1 MKCQNCNSEILEDA
15 KFCTTCGT
23 PVAVVSA
30 GPVCPKCNAPLLE
43 DAKFCTTCGAAVE
56 SAAAEAPQ
64 APDGQA
70 AGGGELATVKQKI
83 FWNIQKGEVACRVN
97 EAEFIRYDSAQGL
110 IVNDGTTAYI
120 KANGKVLAEI
130 HGGIY
135 DFVDPDELKRVLES
149 RTGGA
154 AGLMAGSG
162 RFLINALLGRRVK
175 DRFDD
180 KDAPERQRS
189 LDAVIESMKRHEAFS
204 LLLKLDKS
212 FSLVFGSG
220 TAEDM
225 AEFRPMSVRT
235 KLLDLQVGLRVIF
248 RIADFDRFAEYFLT
262 DEPVATTRRIA
273 EKLQPVMQNAVQAV
287 MQDRQVEGTSIPAE
301 VAEAI
306 AAKIAASNDQFYGL
320 ALERVAEVVASN
332 EDLERLR
339 SLSRELYLSEQ
350 ELDYLRRTNDFRNRL
365 AAETNSQAIADARS
379 DMQLYEGLQQVN
391 KDRLLADDELD
402 KFYTVLSREKRIRDA
417 RSEDEVEAAMADIE
431 KTGLLREEDVDNL
444 RIDVAERRYSRGE
457 AIKLMQLRDQ
467 IEFEK
472 VRTAGEG
479 QIAVEQMRQGLEL
492 QELTLAHRKR
502 EDEYSDERRARER
515 ELQRAD
521 RQSEMELDNAEMD
534 AQIERL
540 RKVKELNREDKK
552 MDLDHE
558 REMER
563 LKQEALDKKARMT
576 AEQLMA
582 VAAGENLDSQAA
594 VKFAE
599 SFSAGKNAEQVQ
611 QAADARIADSQ
622 RHEDRMLEMMREMK
636 DMATTMTGHIV
647 QNKDAERD
655 RYRERMERQEDRVD
669 KTQDSALE
677 YATRNNQ
684 QAAAKPQAQA
694 PQSVGRV
701 CPDCGTVAVQGVRF
715 CANCGRDLK

>member
-1 MKCQNCNSEILEDA
+1 MKCQNCNSELLEGA

-23 PVAVVSA
+23 PVAAQPA
-30 GPVCPKCNAPLLE
+30 GGVCGKCGARLLPGS
-43 DAKFCTTCGAAVE
+43 KFCTTCGAPAAAAPE
-56 SAAAEAPQ
+56 SAPAPEAQAAE
-64 APDGQA
+64 
-70 AGGGELATVKQKI
+70 GGELAAVKQKI

-97 EAEFIRYDSAQGL
+97 ESEFVSYDSAQGL

-135 DFVDPDELKRVLES
+135 DFVDPDELERILES
-149 RTGGA
+149 RRGGA
-154 AGLMAGSG
+154 AGALAGGG

-175 DRFDD
+175 DKFDKSGD
-180 KDAPERQRS
+180 PERQRS

-204 LLLKLDKS
+204 LTLKLDKS

-220 TAEDM
+220 TAEEM
-225 AEFRPMSVRT
+225 AEFKPMTVRT
-235 KLLDLQVGLRVIF
+235 KLLDLQMGLRAIF
-248 RIADFDRFAEYFLT
+248 RISDFDRFAEYFLT
-262 DEPVATTRRIA
+262 DERVATTLKIA
-273 EKLQPVMQNAVQAV
+273 GKLQPTIQNAVQAV
-287 MQDRQVEGTSIPAE
+287 MQDREVEGTSIPADVVE
-301 VAEAI
+301 LI
-306 AAKIAASNDQFYGL
+306 TAKIVAAGDQFYGL
-320 ALERVAEVVASN
+320 TLERVAEVAASN

-350 ELDYLRRTNDFRNRL
+350 ELDFLRRTNDFRNRL
-365 AAETNSQAIADARS
+365 ATETNGQAIADARS
-379 DMQLYEGLQQVN
+379 DLQLYQGLQEVN

-417 RSEDEVEAAMADIE
+417 QSEDEVEAALSDIE
-431 KTGLLREEDVDNL
+431 KTGLLREEDVENL
-444 RIDVAERRYSRGE
+444 RIDIAERRYQRGQV
-457 AIKLMQLRDQ
+457 IKLMQLKDE

-479 QIAVEQMRQGLEL
+479 QIAVETMRQGLEL
-492 QELTLAHRKR
+492 QELTLAHRRR
-502 EDEYSDERRARER
+502 EDEYFDDRRAKER
-515 ELQRAD
+515 EQMRAD
-521 RQSEMELDNAEMD
+521 REAELELDDAEMN

-540 RKVKELNREDKK
+540 RKVKEINREDKK

-599 SFSAGKNAEQVQ
+599 SFSAGKNVEQVQ
-611 QAADARIADSQ
+611 QAAEARIADSQ

-636 DMATTMTGHIV
+636 EMATTMTGHIV
-647 QNKDAERD
+647 QNKDEERD
-655 RYRERMERQEDRVD
+655 RYRERMERQEERMD
-669 KTQDSALE
+669 KTQDSAIE

-684 QAAAKPQAQA
+684 QAAPKPQPQA

-701 CPDCGTVAVQGVRF
+701 CPDCGTVAAQGVRF
-715 CANCGRDLK
+715 CAHCGRDLK

>member
-1 MKCQNCNSEILEDA
+1 MKCQNCNSELLEGA

-23 PVAVVSA
+23 PVAAQPA
-30 GPVCPKCNAPLLE
+30 GGVCGKCGARLLPG
-43 DAKFCTTCGAAVE
+43 AKFCTTCGAPAAAAPE
-56 SAAAEAPQ
+56 SAPAPEAQAAE
-64 APDGQA
+64 
-70 AGGGELATVKQKI
+70 GGELAAVKQKI

-97 EAEFIRYDSAQGL
+97 ESEFVSYDSAQGL

-135 DFVDPDELKRVLES
+135 DFVDPDELERILES
-149 RTGGA
+149 RRGGA
-154 AGLMAGSG
+154 AGALAGGG

-175 DRFDD
+175 DKFDKSGD
-180 KDAPERQRS
+180 PERQRS

-204 LLLKLDKS
+204 LTLKLDKS

-220 TAEDM
+220 TAEEM
-225 AEFRPMSVRT
+225 AEFKPMTVRT
-235 KLLDLQVGLRVIF
+235 KLLDLQMGLRAIF
-248 RIADFDRFAEYFLT
+248 RISDFDRFAEYFLT
-262 DEPVATTRRIA
+262 DERVATTLKIA
-273 EKLQPVMQNAVQAV
+273 GKLQPTIQNAVQAV
-287 MQDRQVEGTSIPAE
+287 MQDREVEGTSIPADVVE
-301 VAEAI
+301 LI
-306 AAKIAASNDQFYGL
+306 TAKIVAAGDQFYGL
-320 ALERVAEVVASN
+320 TLERVAEVAASN

-350 ELDYLRRTNDFRNRL
+350 ELDFLRRTNDFRNRL
-365 AAETNSQAIADARS
+365 ATETNGQAIADARS
-379 DMQLYEGLQQVN
+379 DLQLYQGLQEVN

-417 RSEDEVEAAMADIE
+417 QSEEEVEAALSDIE
-431 KTGLLREEDVDNL
+431 KTGLLREEDVENL
-444 RIDVAERRYSRGE
+444 RIDIAERRYQRGQV
-457 AIKLMQLRDQ
+457 IKLMQLKDE

-479 QIAVEQMRQGLEL
+479 QIAVETMRQGLEL
-492 QELTLAHRKR
+492 QELTLAHRRR
-502 EDEYSDERRARER
+502 EDEYSDDRRAKER
-515 ELQRAD
+515 EQMRAD
-521 RQSEMELDNAEMD
+521 RETELELDDAEMN

-540 RKVKELNREDKK
+540 RKVKEINREDKK

-599 SFSAGKNAEQVQ
+599 SFSAGKNVEQVQ
-611 QAADARIADSQ
+611 QAAEARIADSQ

-636 DMATTMTGHIV
+636 EMATTMTGHIV
-647 QNKDAERD
+647 QNKDEERD
-655 RYRERMERQEDRVD
+655 RYRERMERQEERVD

-677 YATRNNQ
+677 YASRNNQ
-684 QAAAKPQAQA
+684 QAAPKPQPQA

-701 CPDCGTVAVQGVRF
+701 CPDCGTVVAQGVRF
-715 CANCGRDLK
+715 CAHCGRDLK

>member
-1 MKCQNCNSEILEDA
+1 MKCQNCNSELLEGA

-23 PVAVVSA
+23 PVAAQPA
-30 GPVCPKCNAPLLE
+30 GGVCGKCGARLLPG
-43 DAKFCTTCGAAVE
+43 AKFCTTCGAPAAAAPE
-56 SAAAEAPQ
+56 SAPAPEAQAAE
-64 APDGQA
+64 
-70 AGGGELATVKQKI
+70 GGELAAVKQKI

-97 EAEFIRYDSAQGL
+97 ESEFVSYDSAQGL

-135 DFVDPDELKRVLES
+135 DFVDPDELERILES
-149 RTGGA
+149 RRGGA
-154 AGLMAGSG
+154 AGALAGGG

-175 DRFDD
+175 DKFDKSGD
-180 KDAPERQRS
+180 PERQRS

-204 LLLKLDKS
+204 LTLKLDKS

-220 TAEDM
+220 TAEEI
-225 AEFRPMSVRT
+225 AEFKPMTVRT
-235 KLLDLQVGLRVIF
+235 KLLDLQMGLRAIF
-248 RIADFDRFAEYFLT
+248 RISDFDRFADYFLT
-262 DEPVATTRRIA
+262 DERVATTLKIA
-273 EKLQPVMQNAVQAV
+273 GKLQPTIQNAVQAV
-287 MQDRQVEGTSIPAE
+287 MQDREVEGTSIPADVVE
-301 VAEAI
+301 LI
-306 AAKIAASNDQFYGL
+306 TAKIVAAGDQFYGL
-320 ALERVAEVVASN
+320 TLERVAEVAASN

-350 ELDYLRRTNDFRNRL
+350 ELDFLRRTNDFRNRL
-365 AAETNSQAIADARS
+365 ATETNGQAIADARS
-379 DMQLYEGLQQVN
+379 DLQLYQGLQEVN

-417 RSEDEVEAAMADIE
+417 QSEDEVEAALSDIE
-431 KTGLLREEDVDNL
+431 KTGLLREEDVENL
-444 RIDVAERRYSRGE
+444 RIDIAERRYQRGQV
-457 AIKLMQLRDQ
+457 IKLMQLKDE

-479 QIAVEQMRQGLEL
+479 QIAVETMRQGLEL
-492 QELTLAHRKR
+492 QELTLAHRRR
-502 EDEYSDERRARER
+502 EDEYSDDRRAKER
-515 ELQRAD
+515 EQMRAD
-521 RQSEMELDNAEMD
+521 REAELELDDAEMN

-540 RKVKELNREDKK
+540 RKVKEINREDKK

-599 SFSAGKNAEQVQ
+599 SFSAGKNVEQVQ
-611 QAADARIADSQ
+611 QAAEARIADSQ
-622 RHEDRMLEMMREMK
+622 RHEDHMLEMMREMK
-636 DMATTMTGHIV
+636 EMATTMTGHIV
-647 QNKDAERD
+647 QNKDEERD
-655 RYRERMERQEDRVD
+655 RYRERMERQEERVD

-684 QAAAKPQAQA
+684 QAAPKPQPQA

-701 CPDCGTVAVQGVRF
+701 CPDCGTVAAQGVRF
-715 CANCGRDLK
+715 CAHCGRDLK

>member
-1 MKCQNCNSEILEDA
+1 MKCQNCNSELLEGA

-23 PVAVVSA
+23 PAAA
-30 GPVCPKCNAPLLE
+30 GGVCKKCNAPLLP
-43 DAKFCTTCGAAVE
+43 DAKFCTTCGAPAATAPE
-56 SAAAEAPQ
+56 SAPAPETQAAE
-64 APDGQA
+64 
-70 AGGGELATVKQKI
+70 GGELAAVKQKI

-97 EAEFIRYDSAQGL
+97 ESEFIRYDSAQGL

-135 DFVDPDELKRVLES
+135 DFVDPDELERILES
-149 RTGGA
+149 RRGGA
-154 AGLMAGSG
+154 VGALAGGG

-175 DRFDD
+175 DKFDRSGD
-180 KDAPERQRS
+180 PERQRS

-204 LLLKLDKS
+204 LTLKLDKS

-220 TAEDM
+220 TAEEM
-225 AEFRPMSVRT
+225 AEFKPMTVRT
-235 KLLDLQVGLRVIF
+235 KLLDLQVGLRAIF
-248 RIADFDRFAEYFLT
+248 RISDFDRFAEYFLT
-262 DEPVATTRRIA
+262 DERVATTLKIA
-273 EKLQPVMQNAVQAV
+273 EKLQPTIQNAVQAV
-287 MQDRQVEGTSIPAE
+287 MQDREVDGTSVPADVVE
-301 VAEAI
+301 LI
-306 AAKIAASNDQFYGL
+306 TAKIVAAGDQFYGL
-320 ALERVAEVVASN
+320 TLERVAEVAASN

-350 ELDYLRRTNDFRNRL
+350 ELDFLRRTNDFRNRL
-365 AAETNSQAIADARS
+365 ATETNEQTIADARN
-379 DMQLYEGLQQVN
+379 DMQLYQGLQEVN

-417 RSEDEVEAAMADIE
+417 QSEDEVEAALSDIE
-431 KTGLLREEDVDNL
+431 KTGLLREEDVENL
-444 RIDVAERRYSRGE
+444 RIDIAERRYRRGQV
-457 AIKLMQLRDQ
+457 IKLMQLKDE

-479 QIAVEQMRQGLEL
+479 QIAVETMRQGLEL
-492 QELTLAHRKR
+492 QELTLAHRRR
-502 EDEYSDERRARER
+502 EDEYSDDRRAKER
-515 ELQRAD
+515 EQMRAD
-521 RQSEMELDNAEMD
+521 REAELELDDAEMN

-540 RKVKELNREDKK
+540 RKVKEINREDKK

-599 SFSAGKNAEQVQ
+599 SFSAGKNVEQVQ
-611 QAADARIADSQ
+611 QAAEARIADSQ

-636 DMATTMTGHIV
+636 EMATTMTGHIV
-647 QNKDAERD
+647 QNKDEERD
-655 RYRERMERQEDRVD
+655 RYRERMERQEERVD

-684 QAAAKPQAQA
+684 QAAPKPQPQA

-701 CPDCGTVAVQGVRF
+701 CPDCGTVAAQGVRF
-715 CANCGRDLK
+715 CAHCGRDLK

>member
-1 MKCQNCNSEILEDA
+1 MKCQNCNSELLEGA

-23 PVAVVSA
+23 PVAAQPA
-30 GPVCPKCNAPLLE
+30 GGVCGKCNAPLLPG
-43 DAKFCTTCGAAVE
+43 AKFCTTCGAPAATAPE
-56 SAAAEAPQ
+56 SAPAPEAQAAE
-64 APDGQA
+64 
-70 AGGGELATVKQKI
+70 GGELAAVKQKI

-97 EAEFIRYDSAQGL
+97 ESEFVSYDSAQGL

-135 DFVDPDELKRVLES
+135 DFVDPDELERILES
-149 RTGGA
+149 RRGGA
-154 AGLMAGSG
+154 AGALAGGG

-175 DRFDD
+175 DKFDKSGD
-180 KDAPERQRS
+180 PERQRS

-204 LLLKLDKS
+204 LTLKLDKS

-220 TAEDM
+220 TAEEM
-225 AEFRPMSVRT
+225 AEFKPMTVRT
-235 KLLDLQVGLRVIF
+235 KLLDLQMGLRAIF
-248 RIADFDRFAEYFLT
+248 RISDFERFAEYFLT
-262 DEPVATTRRIA
+262 DERVATTLKIA
-273 EKLQPVMQNAVQAV
+273 AKLQPTIQNAVQAV
-287 MQDRQVEGTSIPAE
+287 MQDREVAGTSIPADVVE
-301 VAEAI
+301 LI
-306 AAKIAASNDQFYGL
+306 TAKIVAAGDQFYGL
-320 ALERVAEVVASN
+320 TLERVAEVAASN

-350 ELDYLRRTNDFRNRL
+350 ELDFLRRTNDFRNRL
-365 AAETNSQAIADARS
+365 ATETNGQAIADARS
-379 DMQLYEGLQQVN
+379 DLQLYQGLQEVN
-391 KDRLLADDELD
+391 KDRLLAEDELD

-417 RSEDEVEAAMADIE
+417 QSEEEVEAALSDIE
-431 KTGLLREEDVDNL
+431 KTGLLREEDVENL
-444 RIDVAERRYSRGE
+444 RIDIAERRYQRGQV
-457 AIKLMQLRDQ
+457 IKLMQLKDE

-479 QIAVEQMRQGLEL
+479 QIAVETMRQGLEL
-492 QELTLAHRKR
+492 QELTLAHRRR
-502 EDEYSDERRARER
+502 EDEYSDDRRAKER
-515 ELQRAD
+515 EQMRAD
-521 RQSEMELDNAEMD
+521 RETELELDDAEMN

-540 RKVKELNREDKK
+540 RKVKEINREDKK

-599 SFSAGKNAEQVQ
+599 SFSAGKNVEQVQ
-611 QAADARIADSQ
+611 QAAEARIADSQ

-636 DMATTMTGHIV
+636 EMATTMTGHIV
-647 QNKDAERD
+647 QNKDEERD
-655 RYRERMERQEDRVD
+655 RYRERMERQEERVD

-684 QAAAKPQAQA
+684 QAAPKPQPQA

-701 CPDCGTVAVQGVRF
+701 CPDCGTVVAQGVRF
-715 CANCGRDLK
+715 CAHCGRDLK

>member
-1 MKCQNCNSEILEDA
+1 MKCQNCNSELLEGA

-23 PVAVVSA
+23 PVAAQPA
-30 GPVCPKCNAPLLE
+30 GGVCGKCGARLLSG
-43 DAKFCTTCGAAVE
+43 AKFCTTCGAPAAAAPE
-56 SAAAEAPQ
+56 SAPAPEARAAE
-64 APDGQA
+64 
-70 AGGGELATVKQKI
+70 GGELAAVKQKI

-97 EAEFIRYDSAQGL
+97 ESEFVSYDSAQGL

-135 DFVDPDELKRVLES
+135 DFVDPDELERILES
-149 RTGGA
+149 RRGGA
-154 AGLMAGSG
+154 AGALAGGG

-175 DRFDD
+175 DKFDKSGD
-180 KDAPERQRS
+180 PERQRS

-204 LLLKLDKS
+204 LTLKLDKS

-220 TAEDM
+220 TAEEM
-225 AEFRPMSVRT
+225 AEFKPMTVRT
-235 KLLDLQVGLRVIF
+235 KLLDLQMGLRAIF
-248 RIADFDRFAEYFLT
+248 RISDFDRFAEYFLT
-262 DEPVATTRRIA
+262 DERVATTLKIA
-273 EKLQPVMQNAVQAV
+273 GKLQPTIQNAVQAV
-287 MQDRQVEGTSIPAE
+287 MQDREVEGTSIPADVVE
-301 VAEAI
+301 LI
-306 AAKIAASNDQFYGL
+306 TAKIVAAGDQFYGL
-320 ALERVAEVVASN
+320 TLERVAEVAASN

-350 ELDYLRRTNDFRNRL
+350 ELDFLRRTNDFRNRL
-365 AAETNSQAIADARS
+365 ATETNGQAIADARS
-379 DMQLYEGLQQVN
+379 DLQLYQGLQEVN

-417 RSEDEVEAAMADIE
+417 QSEDEVEAALSDIE
-431 KTGLLREEDVDNL
+431 KTGLLREEDVENL
-444 RIDVAERRYSRGE
+444 RIDIAERRYQRGQV
-457 AIKLMQLRDQ
+457 IKLMQLKDE

-479 QIAVEQMRQGLEL
+479 QIAVETMRQGLEL
-492 QELTLAHRKR
+492 QELTLAHRRR
-502 EDEYSDERRARER
+502 EDEYSDDRRAKER
-515 ELQRAD
+515 EQMRAD
-521 RQSEMELDNAEMD
+521 REAELELDDAEMN

-540 RKVKELNREDKK
+540 RKVKEINREDKK

-599 SFSAGKNAEQVQ
+599 SFSAGKNVEQVQ

-636 DMATTMTGHIV
+636 EMATTMTGHIV
-647 QNKDAERD
+647 QNKDEERD
-655 RYRERMERQEDRVD
+655 RYRERMERQEERVD

-684 QAAAKPQAQA
+684 QAAPKPQPQA

-701 CPDCGTVAVQGVRF
+701 CPDCGTVAAQGVRF
-715 CANCGRDLK
+715 CAHCGRDLK

>member
-1 MKCQNCNSEILEDA
+1 MKCQNCNSELLEGA

-23 PVAVVSA
+23 PVAAQPA
-30 GPVCPKCNAPLLE
+30 GGVCGKCGARLLPG
-43 DAKFCTTCGAAVE
+43 AKFCTTCGAPAAAAPE
-56 SAAAEAPQ
+56 SAPAPEAQAAE
-64 APDGQA
+64 
-70 AGGGELATVKQKI
+70 GGELAAVKQKI

-97 EAEFIRYDSAQGL
+97 ESEFVSYDSAQGL

-135 DFVDPDELKRVLES
+135 DFVDPDELERILES
-149 RTGGA
+149 RRGGA
-154 AGLMAGSG
+154 AGALAGGG

-175 DRFDD
+175 DKFDKSGD
-180 KDAPERQRS
+180 PERQRS

-204 LLLKLDKS
+204 LTLKLDKS

-220 TAEDM
+220 TAEEM
-225 AEFRPMSVRT
+225 AEFKPMTVRT
-235 KLLDLQVGLRVIF
+235 KLLDLQMGLRAIF
-248 RIADFDRFAEYFLT
+248 RISDFERFAEYFLT
-262 DEPVATTRRIA
+262 NERVATTLKIA
-273 EKLQPVMQNAVQAV
+273 AKLQPTIQNAVQAV
-287 MQDRQVEGTSIPAE
+287 MQDREVAGTSIPADVVE
-301 VAEAI
+301 LI
-306 AAKIAASNDQFYGL
+306 TAKIVAAGDQFYGL
-320 ALERVAEVVASN
+320 TLERVAEVAASN

-350 ELDYLRRTNDFRNRL
+350 ELDFLRRTNDFRNRL
-365 AAETNSQAIADARS
+365 ATETNGQAIADARS
-379 DMQLYEGLQQVN
+379 DLQLYQGLQEVN

-417 RSEDEVEAAMADIE
+417 QSEEEVEAALSDIE
-431 KTGLLREEDVDNL
+431 KTGLLREEDVENL
-444 RIDVAERRYSRGE
+444 RIDIAERRYQRGQV
-457 AIKLMQLRDQ
+457 IKLMQLKDE

-479 QIAVEQMRQGLEL
+479 QIAVETMRQGLEL
-492 QELTLAHRKR
+492 QELTLAHRRR
-502 EDEYSDERRARER
+502 EDEYSDDRRAKER
-515 ELQRAD
+515 EQMRAD
-521 RQSEMELDNAEMD
+521 RETELELDDAEMN

-540 RKVKELNREDKK
+540 RKVKEINREDKK

-599 SFSAGKNAEQVQ
+599 SFSAGKNVEQVQ
-611 QAADARIADSQ
+611 QAAEARIADSQ

-636 DMATTMTGHIV
+636 EMATTMTGHIV
-647 QNKDAERD
+647 QNKDEERD
-655 RYRERMERQEDRVD
+655 RYRERMERQEERVD

-684 QAAAKPQAQA
+684 QAAPKPQPQA

-701 CPDCGTVAVQGVRF
+701 CPDCGTVVAQGVRF
-715 CANCGRDLK
+715 CAHCGRDLK

>member
-1 MKCQNCNSEILEDA
+1 MKCQNCNSELLEGA

-23 PVAVVSA
+23 PVAAQPA
-30 GPVCPKCNAPLLE
+30 GGVCGKCGARLLPG
-43 DAKFCTTCGAAVE
+43 AKFCTTCGAPAAAAPE
-56 SAAAEAPQ
+56 SAPAPEAQAAE
-64 APDGQA
+64 
-70 AGGGELATVKQKI
+70 GGELAAVKQKI

-97 EAEFIRYDSAQGL
+97 ESEFVSYDSAQGL
-110 IVNDGTTAYI
+110 IMNDGTTAYI

-135 DFVDPDELKRVLES
+135 DFVDPDELERILES
-149 RTGGA
+149 RRGGA
-154 AGLMAGSG
+154 AGALAGGG

-175 DRFDD
+175 DKFDKSGD
-180 KDAPERQRS
+180 PERQRS

-204 LLLKLDKS
+204 LTLKLDKS

-220 TAEDM
+220 TAEEM
-225 AEFRPMSVRT
+225 AEFKPMTVRT
-235 KLLDLQVGLRVIF
+235 KLLDLQMGLRAIF
-248 RIADFDRFAEYFLT
+248 RISDFDRFAEYFLT
-262 DEPVATTRRIA
+262 DERVATTLKIA
-273 EKLQPVMQNAVQAV
+273 GKLQPTIQNAVQAV
-287 MQDRQVEGTSIPAE
+287 MQDREVEGTSIPADVVE
-301 VAEAI
+301 LI
-306 AAKIAASNDQFYGL
+306 TAKIVAAGDQFYGL
-320 ALERVAEVVASN
+320 TLERVAEVAASN

-350 ELDYLRRTNDFRNRL
+350 ELDFLRRTNDFRNRL
-365 AAETNSQAIADARS
+365 ATETNGQAIADARS
-379 DMQLYEGLQQVN
+379 DLQLYQGLQEVN

-417 RSEDEVEAAMADIE
+417 QSEDEVEAALSDIE
-431 KTGLLREEDVDNL
+431 KTGLLREEDVENL
-444 RIDVAERRYSRGE
+444 RIDIAERRYQRGQV
-457 AIKLMQLRDQ
+457 IKLMQLKDE

-479 QIAVEQMRQGLEL
+479 QIAVETMRQGLEL
-492 QELTLAHRKR
+492 QELTLAHRRR
-502 EDEYSDERRARER
+502 EDEYSDDRRAKER
-515 ELQRAD
+515 EQMRAD
-521 RQSEMELDNAEMD
+521 REVELELDDAEMN

-540 RKVKELNREDKK
+540 RKVKEINREDKK

-599 SFSAGKNAEQVQ
+599 SFSAGKNVEQVQ
-611 QAADARIADSQ
+611 QAAEARIADSQ

-636 DMATTMTGHIV
+636 EMATTMTGHIV
-647 QNKDAERD
+647 QNKDEERD
-655 RYRERMERQEDRVD
+655 RYRERMERQEERVD

-684 QAAAKPQAQA
+684 QAAPKPQPQA

-701 CPDCGTVAVQGVRF
+701 CPDCGTVAAQGVRF
-715 CANCGRDLK
+715 CAHCGRDLK

>member
-1 MKCQNCNSEILEDA
+1 MKCQNCNSELLEGA

-23 PVAVVSA
+23 PVAAQPA
-30 GPVCPKCNAPLLE
+30 GGVCGKCGARLLSG
-43 DAKFCTTCGAAVE
+43 AKFCTTCGAPAAAAPE
-56 SAAAEAPQ
+56 SAPAPEARAAE
-64 APDGQA
+64 
-70 AGGGELATVKQKI
+70 GGELAAVKQKI

-97 EAEFIRYDSAQGL
+97 ESEFVSYDSAQGL

-135 DFVDPDELKRVLES
+135 DFVDPDELERILES
-149 RTGGA
+149 RRGGA
-154 AGLMAGSG
+154 AGALAGGG

-175 DRFDD
+175 DKFDKSGD
-180 KDAPERQRS
+180 PERQRS

-204 LLLKLDKS
+204 LTLKLDKS

-220 TAEDM
+220 TAEEM
-225 AEFRPMSVRT
+225 AEFKPMTVRT
-235 KLLDLQVGLRVIF
+235 KLLDLQMGLRAIF
-248 RIADFDRFAEYFLT
+248 RISDFDRFAEYFLT
-262 DEPVATTRRIA
+262 DERVATTLKIA
-273 EKLQPVMQNAVQAV
+273 GKLQPTIQNAVQAV
-287 MQDRQVEGTSIPAE
+287 MQDREVEGTSIPADVVE
-301 VAEAI
+301 LI
-306 AAKIAASNDQFYGL
+306 TAKIVAAGDQFYGL
-320 ALERVAEVVASN
+320 TLERVAEVAASN

-350 ELDYLRRTNDFRNRL
+350 ELDFLRRTNDFRNRL
-365 AAETNSQAIADARS
+365 ATETNGQAIADARS
-379 DMQLYEGLQQVN
+379 DLQLYQGLQEVN

-417 RSEDEVEAAMADIE
+417 QSEDEVEAALSDIE
-431 KTGLLREEDVDNL
+431 KTGLLREEDVENL
-444 RIDVAERRYSRGE
+444 RIDIAERRYQRGQV
-457 AIKLMQLRDQ
+457 IKLMQLKDE

-479 QIAVEQMRQGLEL
+479 QIAVETMRQGLEL
-492 QELTLAHRKR
+492 QELTLAHRRR
-502 EDEYSDERRARER
+502 EDEYSDDRRAKER
-515 ELQRAD
+515 EQMRAD
-521 RQSEMELDNAEMD
+521 REAELELDDAEMN

-540 RKVKELNREDKK
+540 RKVKEINREDKK

-599 SFSAGKNAEQVQ
+599 SFSAGKNVEQVQ
-611 QAADARIADSQ
+611 QAAEARIADSQ

-636 DMATTMTGHIV
+636 EMATTMTGHIV
-647 QNKDAERD
+647 QNKDEERD
-655 RYRERMERQEDRVD
+655 RYRERMERQEERVD

-684 QAAAKPQAQA
+684 QAAPKPQPQA

-701 CPDCGTVAVQGVRF
+701 CPDCGTVVAQGVRF
-715 CANCGRDLK
+715 CAHCGRDLK

>member
-1 MKCQNCNSEILEDA
+1 MKCQNCNSELLEGA

-23 PVAVVSA
+23 PVAAQPA
-30 GPVCPKCNAPLLE
+30 GGVCGKCGARLLPG
-43 DAKFCTTCGAAVE
+43 AKFCTTCGAPAAAAPE
-56 SAAAEAPQ
+56 SAPAPEAQAAE
-64 APDGQA
+64 
-70 AGGGELATVKQKI
+70 GGELAAVKQKI

-97 EAEFIRYDSAQGL
+97 ESEFDSAQGL

-135 DFVDPDELKRVLES
+135 DFVDPDELERILES
-149 RTGGA
+149 RRGGA
-154 AGLMAGSG
+154 AGALAGGG

-175 DRFDD
+175 DKFDKSGD
-180 KDAPERQRS
+180 PERQRS

-204 LLLKLDKS
+204 LTLKLDKS

-220 TAEDM
+220 TAEEM
-225 AEFRPMSVRT
+225 AEFKPMTVRT
-235 KLLDLQVGLRVIF
+235 KLLDLQMGLRAIF
-248 RIADFDRFAEYFLT
+248 RISDFDRFAEYFLT
-262 DEPVATTRRIA
+262 DERVATTLKIA
-273 EKLQPVMQNAVQAV
+273 GKLQPTIQNAVQAV
-287 MQDRQVEGTSIPAE
+287 MQDREVEGTSIPADVVE
-301 VAEAI
+301 LI
-306 AAKIAASNDQFYGL
+306 TAKIVAAGDQFYGL
-320 ALERVAEVVASN
+320 TLERVAEVAASN

-350 ELDYLRRTNDFRNRL
+350 ELDFLRRTNDFRNRL
-365 AAETNSQAIADARS
+365 ATETNGQAIADARS
-379 DMQLYEGLQQVN
+379 DLQLYQGLQEVN

-417 RSEDEVEAAMADIE
+417 QSEDEVEAALSDIE
-431 KTGLLREEDVDNL
+431 KTGLLREEDVENL
-444 RIDVAERRYSRGE
+444 RIDIAERRYQRGQV
-457 AIKLMQLRDQ
+457 IKLMQLKDE

-479 QIAVEQMRQGLEL
+479 QIAVETMRQGLEL
-492 QELTLAHRKR
+492 QELTLAHRRR
-502 EDEYSDERRARER
+502 EDEYSDDRRAKER
-515 ELQRAD
+515 EQMRAD
-521 RQSEMELDNAEMD
+521 REAELELDAAEMN

-540 RKVKELNREDKK
+540 RKVKEINREDKK

-599 SFSAGKNAEQVQ
+599 SFSAGKNVEQVQ
-611 QAADARIADSQ
+611 QAAEARIADSQ

-636 DMATTMTGHIV
+636 EMATTMTGHIV
-647 QNKDAERD
+647 QNKDEERD
-655 RYRERMERQEDRVD
+655 RYRERMERQEERVD

-684 QAAAKPQAQA
+684 QAAPKPQPQA

-701 CPDCGTVAVQGVRF
+701 CPDCGTVAAQGVRF
-715 CANCGRDLK
+715 CAHCGRDLK

>member
-1 MKCQNCNSEILEDA
+1 MKCQNCNSELLEGA

-23 PVAVVSA
+23 PVAAQPA
-30 GPVCPKCNAPLLE
+30 GGVCGKCGARLLPG
-43 DAKFCTTCGAAVE
+43 AKFCTTCGAPAAAAPE
-56 SAAAEAPQ
+56 SAPAPEAQAAE
-64 APDGQA
+64 
-70 AGGGELATVKQKI
+70 GGELAAVKQKI

-97 EAEFIRYDSAQGL
+97 ESEFVSYDSAQGL

-135 DFVDPDELKRVLES
+135 DFVDPDELERILES
-149 RTGGA
+149 RRGGA
-154 AGLMAGSG
+154 AGALAGGG

-175 DRFDD
+175 DKFDKSGD
-180 KDAPERQRS
+180 PERQRS

-204 LLLKLDKS
+204 LTLKLDKS

-220 TAEDM
+220 TAEEM
-225 AEFRPMSVRT
+225 AEFKPMTVRT
-235 KLLDLQVGLRVIF
+235 KLLDLQMGLRAIF
-248 RIADFDRFAEYFLT
+248 RISDFDRFAEYFLT
-262 DEPVATTRRIA
+262 DERVATTLKIA
-273 EKLQPVMQNAVQAV
+273 GKLQPTIQNAVQAV
-287 MQDRQVEGTSIPAE
+287 MQDREVEGTSIPADVVE
-301 VAEAI
+301 LI
-306 AAKIAASNDQFYGL
+306 TAKIVAAGDQFYGL
-320 ALERVAEVVASN
+320 TLERVAEVAASN

-350 ELDYLRRTNDFRNRL
+350 ELDFLRRTNDFRNRL
-365 AAETNSQAIADARS
+365 ATETNGQAIADARS
-379 DMQLYEGLQQVN
+379 DLQLYQGLQEVN

-417 RSEDEVEAAMADIE
+417 QSEDEVEAALSDIE
-431 KTGLLREEDVDNL
+431 KTGLLREEDVENL
-444 RIDVAERRYSRGE
+444 RIDIAERRYQRGQV
-457 AIKLMQLRDQ
+457 IKLMQLKDE

-479 QIAVEQMRQGLEL
+479 QIAVETMRQGLEL
-492 QELTLAHRKR
+492 QELTLAHRRR
-502 EDEYSDERRARER
+502 EDEYSDDRRAKER
-515 ELQRAD
+515 EQMRAD
-521 RQSEMELDNAEMD
+521 REAELELDDAEMN

-540 RKVKELNREDKK
+540 RKVKEINREDKK

-599 SFSAGKNAEQVQ
+599 SFSAGKNVEQVQ
-611 QAADARIADSQ
+611 QAAEARIADSQ

-636 DMATTMTGHIV
+636 EMATTMTGHIV
-647 QNKDAERD
+647 QNKDEERD
-655 RYRERMERQEDRVD
+655 RYRERMERQEERVD

-684 QAAAKPQAQA
+684 QAAPKPQPQA

-701 CPDCGTVAVQGVRF
+701 CPDCGTVAEI
-715 CANCGRDLK
+715 GRAHV

>member
-1 MKCQNCNSEILEDA
+1 MKCQNCNSELLEGA

-23 PVAVVSA
+23 PVAAQPA
-30 GPVCPKCNAPLLE
+30 GGVCGKCGARLLPG
-43 DAKFCTTCGAAVE
+43 AKFCTTCGAPAAAAPE
-56 SAAAEAPQ
+56 SAPAPEAQAAE
-64 APDGQA
+64 
-70 AGGGELATVKQKI
+70 GGELAAVKQKI

-97 EAEFIRYDSAQGL
+97 ESEFVSYDSAQGL

-135 DFVDPDELKRVLES
+135 DFVDPDELERILES
-149 RTGGA
+149 RRGGA
-154 AGLMAGSG
+154 AGALAGGG

-175 DRFDD
+175 DKFDKSGD
-180 KDAPERQRS
+180 PERQRS

-204 LLLKLDKS
+204 LTLKLDKS

-220 TAEDM
+220 TAEEM
-225 AEFRPMSVRT
+225 AEFKPMTVRT
-235 KLLDLQVGLRVIF
+235 KLLDLQMGLRAIF
-248 RIADFDRFAEYFLT
+248 RISDFDRFAEYFLT
-262 DEPVATTRRIA
+262 DERVATTLKIA
-273 EKLQPVMQNAVQAV
+273 GKLQPTIQNAVQAV
-287 MQDRQVEGTSIPAE
+287 MQDREVEGTSIPADVVE
-301 VAEAI
+301 LI
-306 AAKIAASNDQFYGL
+306 TAKIVAAGDQFYGL
-320 ALERVAEVVASN
+320 TLERVAEVAASN

-350 ELDYLRRTNDFRNRL
+350 ELDFLRRTNDFRNRL
-365 AAETNSQAIADARS
+365 ATETNGQAIADARS
-379 DMQLYEGLQQVN
+379 DLQLYQGLQEVN

-402 KFYTVLSREKRIRDA
+402 KFYTVLSREERIRDA
-417 RSEDEVEAAMADIE
+417 QSEDEVEAALSDIE
-431 KTGLLREEDVDNL
+431 KTGLLREEDVENL
-444 RIDVAERRYSRGE
+444 RIDIAERRYQRGQV
-457 AIKLMQLRDQ
+457 IKLMQLKDE

-479 QIAVEQMRQGLEL
+479 QIAVETMRQGLEL
-492 QELTLAHRKR
+492 QELTLAHRRR
-502 EDEYSDERRARER
+502 EDEYSDDRRAKER
-515 ELQRAD
+515 EQMRAD
-521 RQSEMELDNAEMD
+521 REAELELDDAEMN

-540 RKVKELNREDKK
+540 RKVKEINREDKK

-599 SFSAGKNAEQVQ
+599 SFSAGKNVEQVQ
-611 QAADARIADSQ
+611 QAAEARIADSQ

-636 DMATTMTGHIV
+636 EMATTMTGHIV
-647 QNKDAERD
+647 QNKDEERD
-655 RYRERMERQEDRVD
+655 RYRERMERQEERVD

-684 QAAAKPQAQA
+684 QAAPKPQPQA

-701 CPDCGTVAVQGVRF
+701 CPDCGTVAAQGVRF
-715 CANCGRDLK
+715 CAHCGRDLK

>member
-1 MKCQNCNSEILEDA
+1 MKCQNCNSELLEGA

-23 PVAVVSA
+23 PVAAQPA
-30 GPVCPKCNAPLLE
+30 GGVCGKCNAPLLPG
-43 DAKFCTTCGAAVE
+43 AKFCTTCGAPAATAPE
-56 SAAAEAPQ
+56 SAPAPEAQAAE
-64 APDGQA
+64 
-70 AGGGELATVKQKI
+70 GGELAAVKQKI

-97 EAEFIRYDSAQGL
+97 ESEFVSYDSAQGL

-135 DFVDPDELKRVLES
+135 DFVDPDELERILES
-149 RTGGA
+149 RRGGA
-154 AGLMAGSG
+154 AGALAGGG

-175 DRFDD
+175 DKFDKSGD
-180 KDAPERQRS
+180 PERQRS

-204 LLLKLDKS
+204 LTLKLDKS

-220 TAEDM
+220 TAEEM
-225 AEFRPMSVRT
+225 AEFKPMTVRT
-235 KLLDLQVGLRVIF
+235 KLLDLQMGLRAIF
-248 RIADFDRFAEYFLT
+248 RISDFERFAEYFLT
-262 DEPVATTRRIA
+262 DERVATTLKIA
-273 EKLQPVMQNAVQAV
+273 AKLQPTIQNAVQAV
-287 MQDRQVEGTSIPAE
+287 MQDREVAGTSIPADVVE
-301 VAEAI
+301 LI
-306 AAKIAASNDQFYGL
+306 TAKIVAAGDQFYGL
-320 ALERVAEVVASN
+320 TLERVAEVAASN

-350 ELDYLRRTNDFRNRL
+350 ELDFLRRTNDFRNRL
-365 AAETNSQAIADARS
+365 ATETNGQAIADARS
-379 DMQLYEGLQQVN
+379 DLQLYQGLQEVN

-417 RSEDEVEAAMADIE
+417 QSGEQVEAALSDIE
-431 KTGLLREEDVDNL
+431 KTGLLREEDVENL
-444 RIDVAERRYSRGE
+444 RIDIAERRYQRGQV
-457 AIKLMQLRDQ
+457 IKLMQLKDE

-479 QIAVEQMRQGLEL
+479 QIAVETMRQGLEL
-492 QELTLAHRKR
+492 QELTLAHRRR
-502 EDEYSDERRARER
+502 EDEYSDDRRAKER
-515 ELQRAD
+515 EQMRAD
-521 RQSEMELDNAEMD
+521 REAELELDDAEMN

-540 RKVKELNREDKK
+540 RKVKEINREDKK

-599 SFSAGKNAEQVQ
+599 SFSAGKNVEQVQ
-611 QAADARIADSQ
+611 QAAEARIADSQ

-636 DMATTMTGHIV
+636 EMATTMTGHIV
-647 QNKDAERD
+647 QNKDEERD
-655 RYRERMERQEDRVD
+655 RYRERMERQEERVD

-684 QAAAKPQAQA
+684 QAVPKPQPQA

-701 CPDCGTVAVQGVRF
+701 CPDCGTVVAPGVRF
-715 CANCGRDLK
+715 CAHCGRDLK

>member
-1 MKCQNCNSEILEDA
+1 MKCQNCNSELLEGA

-23 PVAVVSA
+23 PVAAQPA
-30 GPVCPKCNAPLLE
+30 GGVCGKCGARLLPG
-43 DAKFCTTCGAAVE
+43 AKFCTTCGAPAAAAPE
-56 SAAAEAPQ
+56 SAPAPEAQAAE
-64 APDGQA
+64 
-70 AGGGELATVKQKI
+70 GGELAAVKQKI

-97 EAEFIRYDSAQGL
+97 ESEFVSYDSAQGL

-135 DFVDPDELKRVLES
+135 DFVDPDELERILES
-149 RTGGA
+149 RRGGA
-154 AGLMAGSG
+154 AGALAGGG

-175 DRFDD
+175 DKFDKSGD
-180 KDAPERQRS
+180 PERQRS

-204 LLLKLDKS
+204 LTLKLDKS

-220 TAEDM
+220 TAEEM
-225 AEFRPMSVRT
+225 AEFKPMTVRT
-235 KLLDLQVGLRVIF
+235 KLLDLQMGLRVIF
-248 RIADFDRFAEYFLT
+248 RISDFERFAEYFLT
-262 DEPVATTRRIA
+262 DERVATTLKIA
-273 EKLQPVMQNAVQAV
+273 AKLQPTIQNAVQAV
-287 MQDRQVEGTSIPAE
+287 MQDREVEGTSIAADVVE
-301 VAEAI
+301 LI
-306 AAKIAASNDQFYGL
+306 TAKIVAAGDQFYGL
-320 ALERVAEVVASN
+320 TLERVAEVAASN

-350 ELDYLRRTNDFRNRL
+350 ELDFLRRTNDFRNRL
-365 AAETNSQAIADARS
+365 ATETNGQAIADARS
-379 DMQLYEGLQQVN
+379 DLQLYQGLQEVN

-417 RSEDEVEAAMADIE
+417 QSEEEVEAALSDIE
-431 KTGLLREEDVDNL
+431 KTGLLREEDVENL
-444 RIDVAERRYSRGE
+444 RIDIAERRYQRGQV
-457 AIKLMQLRDQ
+457 IKLMQLKDE

-479 QIAVEQMRQGLEL
+479 QIAVETMRQGLEL
-492 QELTLAHRKR
+492 QELTLAHRRR
-502 EDEYSDERRARER
+502 EDEYSDDRRAKER
-515 ELQRAD
+515 EQMRAD
-521 RQSEMELDNAEMD
+521 RETELELDDAEMN

-540 RKVKELNREDKK
+540 RKVKEINREDKK

-599 SFSAGKNAEQVQ
+599 SFSAGKNVEQVQ
-611 QAADARIADSQ
+611 QAAEARIADSQ

-636 DMATTMTGHIV
+636 EMATTMTGHIV
-647 QNKDAERD
+647 QNKDEERD
-655 RYRERMERQEDRVD
+655 RYRERMERQEERVD

-684 QAAAKPQAQA
+684 QAAPKPQPQA

-701 CPDCGTVAVQGVRF
+701 CPDCGTVVAQGVRF
-715 CANCGRDLK
+715 CAHCGRDLK

>member
-1 MKCQNCNSEILEDA
+1 MKCQNCNSELLEGA

-23 PVAVVSA
+23 PVAAQPA
-30 GPVCPKCNAPLLE
+30 GGVCGKCGARLLPG
-43 DAKFCTTCGAAVE
+43 AKFCTTCGAPAAAAPE
-56 SAAAEAPQ
+56 SAPAPEAQAAE
-64 APDGQA
+64 
-70 AGGGELATVKQKI
+70 GGELAAVKQKI

-97 EAEFIRYDSAQGL
+97 ESEFVSYDSAQGL

-135 DFVDPDELKRVLES
+135 DFVDPDELERILES
-149 RTGGA
+149 RRGGA
-154 AGLMAGSG
+154 AGALAGGG

-175 DRFDD
+175 DKFDKSGD
-180 KDAPERQRS
+180 PERQRS

-204 LLLKLDKS
+204 LTLKLDKS
-212 FSLVFGSG
+212 CSLVFGSG
-220 TAEDM
+220 TAEEM
-225 AEFRPMSVRT
+225 AEFKPMTVRT
-235 KLLDLQVGLRVIF
+235 KLLDLQMGLRAIF
-248 RIADFDRFAEYFLT
+248 RISDFDRFAEYFLT
-262 DEPVATTRRIA
+262 DERVATTLKIA
-273 EKLQPVMQNAVQAV
+273 GKLQPTIQNAVQAV
-287 MQDRQVEGTSIPAE
+287 MQDREVEGTSIPADVVE
-301 VAEAI
+301 LI
-306 AAKIAASNDQFYGL
+306 TAKIVAAGDQFYGL
-320 ALERVAEVVASN
+320 TLERVAEVAASN

-350 ELDYLRRTNDFRNRL
+350 ELDFLRRTNDFRNRL
-365 AAETNSQAIADARS
+365 ATETNGQAIADARS
-379 DMQLYEGLQQVN
+379 DLQLYQGLQEVN

-417 RSEDEVEAAMADIE
+417 QSEDEVEAALSDIE
-431 KTGLLREEDVDNL
+431 KTGLLREEDVENL
-444 RIDVAERRYSRGE
+444 RIDITERRYQRGQV
-457 AIKLMQLRDQ
+457 IKLMQLKDE

-479 QIAVEQMRQGLEL
+479 QIAVETMRQGLEL
-492 QELTLAHRKR
+492 QELTLAHRRR
-502 EDEYSDERRARER
+502 EDEYSDDRRAKER
-515 ELQRAD
+515 EQMRAD
-521 RQSEMELDNAEMD
+521 REAELELDDAEMN

-540 RKVKELNREDKK
+540 RKVKEINREDKK

-599 SFSAGKNAEQVQ
+599 SFSAGKNVEQVQ
-611 QAADARIADSQ
+611 QAAEARIADSQ

-636 DMATTMTGHIV
+636 EMATTMTGHIV
-647 QNKDAERD
+647 QNKDEERD
-655 RYRERMERQEDRVD
+655 RYRERMERQEERVD

-684 QAAAKPQAQA
+684 QAAPKPQPQA

-701 CPDCGTVAVQGVRF
+701 CPDCGTVAAQGVRF
-715 CANCGRDLK
+715 CAHCGRDLK

>member
-1 MKCQNCNSEILEDA
+1 MKCQNCNSELLEGA

-23 PVAVVSA
+23 PVAAQPA
-30 GPVCPKCNAPLLE
+30 GGVCGKCGARLLSG
-43 DAKFCTTCGAAVE
+43 AKFCTTCGAPAAAAPE
-56 SAAAEAPQ
+56 SAPAPEARAAE
-64 APDGQA
+64 
-70 AGGGELATVKQKI
+70 GGELAAVKQKI

-97 EAEFIRYDSAQGL
+97 ESEFVSYDSAQGL

-135 DFVDPDELKRVLES
+135 DFVDPDELERILES
-149 RTGGA
+149 RRGGA
-154 AGLMAGSG
+154 AGALAGGG

-175 DRFDD
+175 DKFDKSGD
-180 KDAPERQRS
+180 PERQRS

-204 LLLKLDKS
+204 LTLKLDKS

-220 TAEDM
+220 TAEEM
-225 AEFRPMSVRT
+225 AEFKPMTVRT
-235 KLLDLQVGLRVIF
+235 KLLDLQMGLRAIF
-248 RIADFDRFAEYFLT
+248 RISDFDRFAEYFLT
-262 DEPVATTRRIA
+262 DERVATTLKIA
-273 EKLQPVMQNAVQAV
+273 GKLQPTIQNAVQAV
-287 MQDRQVEGTSIPAE
+287 MQDREVEGTSIPADVVE
-301 VAEAI
+301 LI
-306 AAKIAASNDQFYGL
+306 TAKIVAAGDQFYGL
-320 ALERVAEVVASN
+320 TLERVAEVAASN

-350 ELDYLRRTNDFRNRL
+350 ELDFLRRTNDFRNRL
-365 AAETNSQAIADARS
+365 ATETNGQAIADARS
-379 DMQLYEGLQQVN
+379 DLQLYQGLQEVN

-417 RSEDEVEAAMADIE
+417 QSEDEVEAALSDIE
-431 KTGLLREEDVDNL
+431 KTGLLREEDVENL
-444 RIDVAERRYSRGE
+444 RIDIAERRYQRGQV
-457 AIKLMQLRDQ
+457 IKLMQLKDE

-479 QIAVEQMRQGLEL
+479 QIAVETMRQGLEL
-492 QELTLAHRKR
+492 QELTLAHRRR
-502 EDEYSDERRARER
+502 EDEYSDDRRAKER
-515 ELQRAD
+515 EQMRAD
-521 RQSEMELDNAEMD
+521 REAELELDDAEMN

-540 RKVKELNREDKK
+540 RKVKEINREDKK

-576 AEQLMA
+576 SEQLMA

-599 SFSAGKNAEQVQ
+599 SFSAGKNVEQVQ
-611 QAADARIADSQ
+611 QAAEARIADSQ

-636 DMATTMTGHIV
+636 EMATTMTGHIV
-647 QNKDAERD
+647 QNKDEERD
-655 RYRERMERQEDRVD
+655 RYRERMERQEERVD

-684 QAAAKPQAQA
+684 QAAPKPQPQA

-701 CPDCGTVAVQGVRF
+701 CPDCGTVAAQGVRF
-715 CANCGRDLK
+715 CAHCGRDLK

>member
-1 MKCQNCNSEILEDA
+1 MKCQNCNSELLEGA

-23 PVAVVSA
+23 PVAAQPA
-30 GPVCPKCNAPLLE
+30 GGVCGKCGARLLSG
-43 DAKFCTTCGAAVE
+43 AKFCTTCGAPAAAAPE
-56 SAAAEAPQ
+56 SAPAPEARAAE
-64 APDGQA
+64 
-70 AGGGELATVKQKI
+70 GGELAAVKQKI

-97 EAEFIRYDSAQGL
+97 ESEFVSYDSAQGL

-135 DFVDPDELKRVLES
+135 DFVDPDELERILES
-149 RTGGA
+149 RRGGA
-154 AGLMAGSG
+154 AGALAGGG

-175 DRFDD
+175 DKFDKSGD
-180 KDAPERQRS
+180 PERQRS

-204 LLLKLDKS
+204 LTLKLDKS

-220 TAEDM
+220 TAEEM
-225 AEFRPMSVRT
+225 AEFKPMTVRT
-235 KLLDLQVGLRVIF
+235 KLLDLQMGLRAIF
-248 RIADFDRFAEYFLT
+248 RISDFDRFAEYFLT
-262 DEPVATTRRIA
+262 DERVATTLKIA
-273 EKLQPVMQNAVQAV
+273 GKLQPTIQNAVQAV
-287 MQDRQVEGTSIPAE
+287 MQDREVEGTSIPADVVE
-301 VAEAI
+301 LI
-306 AAKIAASNDQFYGL
+306 TAKIVAAGDQFYGL
-320 ALERVAEVVASN
+320 TLERVAEVAASN
-332 EDLERLR
+332 EDLKRLR

-350 ELDYLRRTNDFRNRL
+350 ELDFLRRTNDFRNRL
-365 AAETNSQAIADARS
+365 ATETNGQAIADARS
-379 DMQLYEGLQQVN
+379 DLQLYQGLQEVN

-417 RSEDEVEAAMADIE
+417 QSEDEVEAALSDIE
-431 KTGLLREEDVDNL
+431 KTGLLREEDVENL
-444 RIDVAERRYSRGE
+444 RIDIAERRYQRGQV
-457 AIKLMQLRDQ
+457 IKLMQLKDE

-479 QIAVEQMRQGLEL
+479 QIAVETMRQGLEL
-492 QELTLAHRKR
+492 QELTLAHRRR
-502 EDEYSDERRARER
+502 EDEYSDDRRAKER
-515 ELQRAD
+515 EQMRAD
-521 RQSEMELDNAEMD
+521 REAELELDDAEMN

-540 RKVKELNREDKK
+540 RKVKEINREDKK

-599 SFSAGKNAEQVQ
+599 SFSAGKNVEQVQ
-611 QAADARIADSQ
+611 QAAEARIADSQ

-636 DMATTMTGHIV
+636 EMATTMTGHIV
-647 QNKDAERD
+647 QNKDEERD
-655 RYRERMERQEDRVD
+655 RYRERMERQEERVD

-684 QAAAKPQAQA
+684 QAAPKPQPQA

-701 CPDCGTVAVQGVRF
+701 CPDCGTVAAQGVRF
-715 CANCGRDLK
+715 CAHCGRDLK

>member
-1 MKCQNCNSEILEDA
+1 MKCQNCNSELLEGA

-23 PVAVVSA
+23 PVAAQPA
-30 GPVCPKCNAPLLE
+30 GGVCGKCGARLLPG
-43 DAKFCTTCGAAVE
+43 AKFCTTCGAPAAAAPE
-56 SAAAEAPQ
+56 SAPAPEAQAAE
-64 APDGQA
+64 
-70 AGGGELATVKQKI
+70 GGELAAVKQKI

-97 EAEFIRYDSAQGL
+97 ESEFVSYDSAQGL

-135 DFVDPDELKRVLES
+135 DFVDPDELERILES
-149 RTGGA
+149 RRGGA
-154 AGLMAGSG
+154 AGALAGGG

-175 DRFDD
+175 DKFDKSGD
-180 KDAPERQRS
+180 PERQRS

-204 LLLKLDKS
+204 LTLKLDKS

-220 TAEDM
+220 TAEEM
-225 AEFRPMSVRT
+225 AEFKPMTVRT
-235 KLLDLQVGLRVIF
+235 KLLDLQMGLRAIF
-248 RIADFDRFAEYFLT
+248 RISDFDRFADYFLT
-262 DEPVATTRRIA
+262 DERVATTLKIA
-273 EKLQPVMQNAVQAV
+273 GKLQPTIQNAVQAV
-287 MQDRQVEGTSIPAE
+287 MQDREVEGTSIPADVVE
-301 VAEAI
+301 LI
-306 AAKIAASNDQFYGL
+306 TAKIVAAGDQFYGL
-320 ALERVAEVVASN
+320 TLERVAEVAASN

-350 ELDYLRRTNDFRNRL
+350 ELDFLRRTNDFRNRL
-365 AAETNSQAIADARS
+365 ATETNGQAIADARS
-379 DMQLYEGLQQVN
+379 DLQLYQGLQEVN

-417 RSEDEVEAAMADIE
+417 QSEDEVEAALSDIE
-431 KTGLLREEDVDNL
+431 KTGLLREEDVENL
-444 RIDVAERRYSRGE
+444 RIDIAERRYQRGQV
-457 AIKLMQLRDQ
+457 IKLMQLKDE

-479 QIAVEQMRQGLEL
+479 QIAVETMRQGLEL
-492 QELTLAHRKR
+492 QELTLAHRRR
-502 EDEYSDERRARER
+502 EDEYSDDRRAKER
-515 ELQRAD
+515 EQMRAD
-521 RQSEMELDNAEMD
+521 REAELELDDAEMN

-540 RKVKELNREDKK
+540 RKVKEINREDKK

-599 SFSAGKNAEQVQ
+599 SFSAGKNVEQVQ
-611 QAADARIADSQ
+611 QAAEARIADSQ

-636 DMATTMTGHIV
+636 EMATTMTGHIV
-647 QNKDAERD
+647 QNKDEERD
-655 RYRERMERQEDRVD
+655 RYRERMERQEERVD

-684 QAAAKPQAQA
+684 QAAPKPQPQA

-701 CPDCGTVAVQGVRF
+701 CPDCGTVAAQGVRF
-715 CANCGRDLK
+715 CAHCGRDLK

>member
-1 MKCQNCNSEILEDA
+1 MKCQNCNSELLEGA

-23 PVAVVSA
+23 PAAA
-30 GPVCPKCNAPLLE
+30 GGVCKKCNAPLLP
-43 DAKFCTTCGAAVE
+43 DAKFCTTCGAPAATAPE
-56 SAAAEAPQ
+56 SAPAPETQAAE
-64 APDGQA
+64 
-70 AGGGELATVKQKI
+70 GGELAVVKQKI

-97 EAEFIRYDSAQGL
+97 ESEFIRYDSAQGL

-135 DFVDPDELKRVLES
+135 DFVDPDELERILES
-149 RTGGA
+149 RRGGA
-154 AGLMAGSG
+154 VGALAGGG

-175 DRFDD
+175 DKFDRSGD
-180 KDAPERQRS
+180 PERQRS

-204 LLLKLDKS
+204 LTLKLDKS

-220 TAEDM
+220 TAEEM
-225 AEFRPMSVRT
+225 AEFKPMTVRT
-235 KLLDLQVGLRVIF
+235 KLLDLQVGLRAIF
-248 RIADFDRFAEYFLT
+248 RISDFDRFAEYFLT
-262 DEPVATTRRIA
+262 DERVATTLKIA
-273 EKLQPVMQNAVQAV
+273 EKLQPTIQNAVQAV
-287 MQDRQVEGTSIPAE
+287 MQDREVEGTSVPADVVE
-301 VAEAI
+301 LI
-306 AAKIAASNDQFYGL
+306 TAKIVAAGDQFYGL
-320 ALERVAEVVASN
+320 TLERVAEVAASN

-350 ELDYLRRTNDFRNRL
+350 ELDFLRRTNDFRNRL
-365 AAETNSQAIADARS
+365 ATETNEQTIADARN
-379 DMQLYEGLQQVN
+379 DMQLYQGLQEVN

-417 RSEDEVEAAMADIE
+417 QSEDEVEAALSDIE
-431 KTGLLREEDVDNL
+431 KTGLLREEDVENL
-444 RIDVAERRYSRGE
+444 RIDIAERRYRRGQV
-457 AIKLMQLRDQ
+457 IKLMQLKDE

-479 QIAVEQMRQGLEL
+479 QIAVEMMRQGLEL
-492 QELTLAHRKR
+492 QELTLAHRR
-502 EDEYSDERRARER
+502 QEDEYSDDRRAKER
-515 ELQRAD
+515 EQMRAD
-521 RQSEMELDNAEMD
+521 REAELELDDAEMN

-540 RKVKELNREDKK
+540 RKVKEINREDKK

-599 SFSAGKNAEQVQ
+599 SFSAGKNVEQVQ
-611 QAADARIADSQ
+611 QAAEARIADSQ

-636 DMATTMTGHIV
+636 EMATTMTGHIV
-647 QNKDAERD
+647 QNKDEERD
-655 RYRERMERQEDRVD
+655 RYRERMERQEERVD

-684 QAAAKPQAQA
+684 QAAPKPQPQA

-701 CPDCGTVAVQGVRF
+701 CPDCGTVAAQGVRF
-715 CANCGRDLK
+715 CAHCGRDLK

>member
-1 MKCQNCNSEILEDA
+1 M
-15 KFCTTCGT
+15 
-23 PVAVVSA
+23 
-30 GPVCPKCNAPLLE
+30 
-43 DAKFCTTCGAAVE
+43 
-56 SAAAEAPQ
+56 
-64 APDGQA
+64 
-70 AGGGELATVKQKI
+70 
-83 FWNIQKGEVACRVN
+83 
-97 EAEFIRYDSAQGL
+97 
-110 IVNDGTTAYI
+110 
-120 KANGKVLAEI
+120 LAEI

-135 DFVDPDELKRVLES
+135 DFVDPDELERILES
-149 RTGGA
+149 RRGGA
-154 AGLMAGSG
+154 AGALAGGG

-175 DRFDD
+175 DKFDKSGD
-180 KDAPERQRS
+180 PERQRS

-204 LLLKLDKS
+204 LTLKLDKS

-220 TAEDM
+220 TAEEM
-225 AEFRPMSVRT
+225 AEFKPMTVRT
-235 KLLDLQVGLRVIF
+235 KLLDLQMGLRAIF
-248 RIADFDRFAEYFLT
+248 RISDFDRFAEYFLT
-262 DEPVATTRRIA
+262 DERVATTLKIA
-273 EKLQPVMQNAVQAV
+273 GMLQPTIQNAVQAV
-287 MQDRQVEGTSIPAE
+287 MQDREVEGTSIPADVVE
-301 VAEAI
+301 LI
-306 AAKIAASNDQFYGL
+306 TAKIVAAGDQFYGL
-320 ALERVAEVVASN
+320 TLERVAEVAASN

-350 ELDYLRRTNDFRNRL
+350 ELDFLRRTNDFRNRL
-365 AAETNSQAIADARS
+365 ATETNGQAIADARS
-379 DMQLYEGLQQVN
+379 DLQLYQGLQEVN

-417 RSEDEVEAAMADIE
+417 QSEDEVEAALSDIE
-431 KTGLLREEDVDNL
+431 KTGLLREEDVENL
-444 RIDVAERRYSRGE
+444 RIDIAERRYQRGQV
-457 AIKLMQLRDQ
+457 IKLMQLKDE

-479 QIAVEQMRQGLEL
+479 QIAVETMRQGLEL
-492 QELTLAHRKR
+492 QELTLAHRRR
-502 EDEYSDERRARER
+502 EDEYSDDRRAKER
-515 ELQRAD
+515 EQMRAD
-521 RQSEMELDNAEMD
+521 REVELELDDAEMN

-540 RKVKELNREDKK
+540 RKVKEINREDKK

-599 SFSAGKNAEQVQ
+599 SFSAGKNVEQVQ
-611 QAADARIADSQ
+611 QAAEARIADSQ

-636 DMATTMTGHIV
+636 EMATTMTGHIV
-647 QNKDAERD
+647 QNKDEERD
-655 RYRERMERQEDRVD
+655 RYRERMERQEERVD

-684 QAAAKPQAQA
+684 QAAPKPQPQA

-701 CPDCGTVAVQGVRF
+701 CPDCGTVAAQGVRF
-715 CANCGRDLK
+715 CAHCGRDLK

>member
-1 MKCQNCNSEILEDA
+1 MKCQNCNSELLEGA

-23 PVAVVSA
+23 PVAAQPA
-30 GPVCPKCNAPLLE
+30 GGVCGKCNAPLLPG
-43 DAKFCTTCGAAVE
+43 AKFCTTCGAPAATAPE
-56 SAAAEAPQ
+56 SAPAPEAQAAE
-64 APDGQA
+64 
-70 AGGGELATVKQKI
+70 GGELAAVKQKI

-97 EAEFIRYDSAQGL
+97 ESEFVSYDSAQGL

-135 DFVDPDELKRVLES
+135 DFVDPDELERILES
-149 RTGGA
+149 RRGGA
-154 AGLMAGSG
+154 AGALAGGG
-162 RFLINALLGRRVK
+162 RFLINTLLGRRVK
-175 DRFDD
+175 DKFDKSGD
-180 KDAPERQRS
+180 PERQRS

-204 LLLKLDKS
+204 LTLKLDKS

-220 TAEDM
+220 TAEEM
-225 AEFRPMSVRT
+225 AEFKPMTVRT
-235 KLLDLQVGLRVIF
+235 KLLDLQMGLRVIF
-248 RIADFDRFAEYFLT
+248 RISDFERFAEYFLT
-262 DEPVATTRRIA
+262 DERVATTLKIA
-273 EKLQPVMQNAVQAV
+273 AKLQPTIQNAVQAV
-287 MQDRQVEGTSIPAE
+287 MQDREVEGTSIAADVVE
-301 VAEAI
+301 LI
-306 AAKIAASNDQFYGL
+306 TAKIVAAGDQFYGL
-320 ALERVAEVVASN
+320 TLERVAEVAASN

-350 ELDYLRRTNDFRNRL
+350 ELDFLRRTNDFRNRL
-365 AAETNSQAIADARS
+365 ATETNGQAIADARS
-379 DMQLYEGLQQVN
+379 DLQLYQGLQEVN

-417 RSEDEVEAAMADIE
+417 QSEEEVEAALSDIE
-431 KTGLLREEDVDNL
+431 KTGLLREEDVENL
-444 RIDVAERRYSRGE
+444 RIDIAERRYQRGQV
-457 AIKLMQLRDQ
+457 IKLMQLKDE

-479 QIAVEQMRQGLEL
+479 QIAVETMRQGLEL
-492 QELTLAHRKR
+492 QELTLAHRRR
-502 EDEYSDERRARER
+502 EDEYSDDRRAKER
-515 ELQRAD
+515 EQMRAD
-521 RQSEMELDNAEMD
+521 RETELELDDAEMN

-540 RKVKELNREDKK
+540 RKVKEINREDKK

-599 SFSAGKNAEQVQ
+599 SFSAGKNVEQVQ
-611 QAADARIADSQ
+611 QAAEARIADSQ

-636 DMATTMTGHIV
+636 EMATTMTGHIV
-647 QNKDAERD
+647 QNKDEERD
-655 RYRERMERQEDRVD
+655 RYRERMERQEERVD

-684 QAAAKPQAQA
+684 QAAPKPQPQA

-701 CPDCGTVAVQGVRF
+701 CPDCGTVVAQGVRF
-715 CANCGRDLK
+715 CAHCGRDLK

>member
-1 MKCQNCNSEILEDA
+1 MKCQNCNSELLEGA

-23 PVAVVSA
+23 PVAAQPA
-30 GPVCPKCNAPLLE
+30 GGVCGKCGARLLSG
-43 DAKFCTTCGAAVE
+43 AKFCTTCGAPAAAAPE
-56 SAAAEAPQ
+56 SAPAPEARAAE
-64 APDGQA
+64 
-70 AGGGELATVKQKI
+70 GGELAAVKQKI

-97 EAEFIRYDSAQGL
+97 ESEFVSYDSAQGL

-135 DFVDPDELKRVLES
+135 DFVDPDELERILES
-149 RTGGA
+149 RRGGA
-154 AGLMAGSG
+154 AGALAGGG

-175 DRFDD
+175 DKFDKSGD
-180 KDAPERQRS
+180 PERQRS

-204 LLLKLDKS
+204 LTLKLDKS

-220 TAEDM
+220 TAEEM
-225 AEFRPMSVRT
+225 AEFKPMTVRT
-235 KLLDLQVGLRVIF
+235 KLLDLQMGLRAIF
-248 RIADFDRFAEYFLT
+248 RISDFDRFAEYFLT
-262 DEPVATTRRIA
+262 DERVATTLKIA
-273 EKLQPVMQNAVQAV
+273 GMLQPTIQNAVQAV
-287 MQDRQVEGTSIPAE
+287 MQDREVEGTSIPADVVE
-301 VAEAI
+301 LI
-306 AAKIAASNDQFYGL
+306 TAKIVAAGDQFYGL
-320 ALERVAEVVASN
+320 TLERVAEVAASN

-350 ELDYLRRTNDFRNRL
+350 ELDFLRRTNDFRNRL
-365 AAETNSQAIADARS
+365 ATETNGQAIADARS
-379 DMQLYEGLQQVN
+379 DLQLYQGLQEVN

-417 RSEDEVEAAMADIE
+417 QSEDEVEAALSDIE
-431 KTGLLREEDVDNL
+431 KTGLLREEDVENL
-444 RIDVAERRYSRGE
+444 RIDIAERRYQRGQV
-457 AIKLMQLRDQ
+457 IKLMQLKDE

-479 QIAVEQMRQGLEL
+479 QIAVETMRQGLEL
-492 QELTLAHRKR
+492 QELTLAHRRR
-502 EDEYSDERRARER
+502 EDEYSDDRRAKER
-515 ELQRAD
+515 EQMRAD
-521 RQSEMELDNAEMD
+521 REVELELDDAEMN

-540 RKVKELNREDKK
+540 RKVKEINREDKK

-599 SFSAGKNAEQVQ
+599 SFSAGKNVEQVQ
-611 QAADARIADSQ
+611 QAAEARIADSQ

-636 DMATTMTGHIV
+636 EMATTMTGHIV
-647 QNKDAERD
+647 QNKDEERD
-655 RYRERMERQEDRVD
+655 RYRERMERQEERVD

-684 QAAAKPQAQA
+684 QAAPKPQPQA

-701 CPDCGTVAVQGVRF
+701 CPDCGTVAAQGVRF
-715 CANCGRDLK
+715 CAHCGRDLK

>member
-1 MKCQNCNSEILEDA
+1 MKCQNCNSELLEGA

-23 PVAVVSA
+23 PVAAQPA
-30 GPVCPKCNAPLLE
+30 GGVCGKCGARLLPG
-43 DAKFCTTCGAAVE
+43 AKFCTTCGAPAAAAPE
-56 SAAAEAPQ
+56 SAPAPEAQAAE
-64 APDGQA
+64 
-70 AGGGELATVKQKI
+70 GGELAAVKQKI

-97 EAEFIRYDSAQGL
+97 ESEFVSYDSAQGL

-135 DFVDPDELKRVLES
+135 DFVDPDELERILES
-149 RTGGA
+149 RRGGA
-154 AGLMAGSG
+154 AGALAGGG

-175 DRFDD
+175 DKFDKSGD
-180 KDAPERQRS
+180 PERQRS

-204 LLLKLDKS
+204 LTLKLDKS

-220 TAEDM
+220 TAEEM
-225 AEFRPMSVRT
+225 AEFKPMTVRT
-235 KLLDLQVGLRVIF
+235 KLLDLQMGLRAIF
-248 RIADFDRFAEYFLT
+248 RISDFDRFAEYFLT
-262 DEPVATTRRIA
+262 DERVATTLKIA
-273 EKLQPVMQNAVQAV
+273 GKLQPTIQNAVQAV
-287 MQDRQVEGTSIPAE
+287 MQDREVEGTSIPADVVE
-301 VAEAI
+301 LI
-306 AAKIAASNDQFYGL
+306 TAKIVAAGDQFYGL
-320 ALERVAEVVASN
+320 TLERVAEVAASN

-350 ELDYLRRTNDFRNRL
+350 ELDFLRRTNDFRNRL
-365 AAETNSQAIADARS
+365 ATETNGQAIADARS
-379 DMQLYEGLQQVN
+379 DLQLYQGLQEVN

-417 RSEDEVEAAMADIE
+417 QSEDEVEAALSDIE
-431 KTGLLREEDVDNL
+431 KTGLLREEDVENL
-444 RIDVAERRYSRGE
+444 RIDIAERRYQRGQV
-457 AIKLMQLRDQ
+457 IKLMQLKDE

-479 QIAVEQMRQGLEL
+479 QIAVETMRQGLEL
-492 QELTLAHRKR
+492 QELTLAHRRR
-502 EDEYSDERRARER
+502 EDEYFDDRRAKER
-515 ELQRAD
+515 EQMRAD
-521 RQSEMELDNAEMD
+521 REAELELDDAEMN

-540 RKVKELNREDKK
+540 RKVKEREDKK

-599 SFSAGKNAEQVQ
+599 SFSAGKNVEQVQ
-611 QAADARIADSQ
+611 QAAEARIADSQ

-636 DMATTMTGHIV
+636 EMATTMTGHIV
-647 QNKDAERD
+647 QNKDEERD
-655 RYRERMERQEDRVD
+655 RYRERMERQEERVD

-684 QAAAKPQAQA
+684 QAAPKPQPQA

-701 CPDCGTVAVQGVRF
+701 CPDCGTVAAQGVRF
-715 CANCGRDLK
+715 CAHCGRDLK

>member
-1 MKCQNCNSEILEDA
+1 MKCQNCNSELLEGA

-23 PVAVVSA
+23 PVAAQPA
-30 GPVCPKCNAPLLE
+30 GGVCGKCGARLLPG
-43 DAKFCTTCGAAVE
+43 AKFCTTCGAPAAAAPE
-56 SAAAEAPQ
+56 SAPAPEAQAAE
-64 APDGQA
+64 
-70 AGGGELATVKQKI
+70 GGELAAVKQKI

-97 EAEFIRYDSAQGL
+97 ESEFVSYDSAQGL

-120 KANGKVLAEI
+120 KANGKVLVEI

-135 DFVDPDELKRVLES
+135 DFVDPDELERILES
-149 RTGGA
+149 RRGGA
-154 AGLMAGSG
+154 AGALAGGG

-175 DRFDD
+175 DKFDKSGD
-180 KDAPERQRS
+180 PERQRS

-204 LLLKLDKS
+204 LTLKLDKS

-220 TAEDM
+220 TAEEM
-225 AEFRPMSVRT
+225 AEFKPMTVRT
-235 KLLDLQVGLRVIF
+235 KLLDLQMGLRAIF
-248 RIADFDRFAEYFLT
+248 RISDFDRFAEYFLT
-262 DEPVATTRRIA
+262 DERVATTLKIA
-273 EKLQPVMQNAVQAV
+273 GKLQPTIQNAVQAV
-287 MQDRQVEGTSIPAE
+287 MQDREVEGTSIPADVVE
-301 VAEAI
+301 LI
-306 AAKIAASNDQFYGL
+306 TAKIVAAGDQFYGL
-320 ALERVAEVVASN
+320 TLERVAEVAASN

-350 ELDYLRRTNDFRNRL
+350 ELDFLRRTNDFRNRL
-365 AAETNSQAIADARS
+365 ATETNGQAIADARS
-379 DMQLYEGLQQVN
+379 DLQLYQGLQEVN

-417 RSEDEVEAAMADIE
+417 QSEDEVEAALSDIE
-431 KTGLLREEDVDNL
+431 KTGLLREEDVENL
-444 RIDVAERRYSRGE
+444 RIDIAERRYQRGQV
-457 AIKLMQLRDQ
+457 IKLMQLKDE

-479 QIAVEQMRQGLEL
+479 QIAVETMRQGLEL
-492 QELTLAHRKR
+492 QELTLAHRRR
-502 EDEYSDERRARER
+502 EDEYSDDRRAKER
-515 ELQRAD
+515 EQMRAD
-521 RQSEMELDNAEMD
+521 REAELELDDAEMN

-540 RKVKELNREDKK
+540 RKVKEINREDKK

-599 SFSAGKNAEQVQ
+599 SFSAGKNVEQVQ
-611 QAADARIADSQ
+611 QAAEARIADSQ

-636 DMATTMTGHIV
+636 EMATTMTGHIV
-647 QNKDAERD
+647 QNKDEERD
-655 RYRERMERQEDRVD
+655 RYRERMERQEERVD

-684 QAAAKPQAQA
+684 QAAPKPQPQA

-701 CPDCGTVAVQGVRF
+701 CPDCGTVAAQGVRF
-715 CANCGRDLK
+715 CAHCGRDLK

>member
-1 MKCQNCNSEILEDA
+1 MKCQNCNSELLEGA

-23 PVAVVSA
+23 PVAAQPA
-30 GPVCPKCNAPLLE
+30 GGVCGKCGARLLPG
-43 DAKFCTTCGAAVE
+43 AKFCTTCGAPAAAAPE
-56 SAAAEAPQ
+56 SAPAPEAQAAE
-64 APDGQA
+64 
-70 AGGGELATVKQKI
+70 GGELAAVKQKI

-97 EAEFIRYDSAQGL
+97 ESEFVSYDSAQGL

-135 DFVDPDELKRVLES
+135 DFVDPDELERILES
-149 RTGGA
+149 RRGGA
-154 AGLMAGSG
+154 AGALAGGG

-175 DRFDD
+175 DKFDKSGD
-180 KDAPERQRS
+180 PERQRS

-204 LLLKLDKS
+204 LTLKLDKS

-220 TAEDM
+220 TAEEM
-225 AEFRPMSVRT
+225 AEFKPMTVRT
-235 KLLDLQVGLRVIF
+235 KLLDLQMGLRAIF
-248 RIADFDRFAEYFLT
+248 RISDFDRFAEYFLT
-262 DEPVATTRRIA
+262 DERVATTLKIA
-273 EKLQPVMQNAVQAV
+273 GKLQPTIQNAVQAV
-287 MQDRQVEGTSIPAE
+287 MQDREVEGTSIPADVVE
-301 VAEAI
+301 LI
-306 AAKIAASNDQFYGL
+306 TAKIVAAGDQFYGL
-320 ALERVAEVVASN
+320 TLERVAEVAASN

-350 ELDYLRRTNDFRNRL
+350 ELDFLRRTNDFRNRL
-365 AAETNSQAIADARS
+365 ATETNRQAIADARS
-379 DMQLYEGLQQVN
+379 DLQLYQGLQEVN

-417 RSEDEVEAAMADIE
+417 QSEDEVEAALSDIE
-431 KTGLLREEDVDNL
+431 KTGLLREEDVENL
-444 RIDVAERRYSRGE
+444 RIDIAERRYQRGQV
-457 AIKLMQLRDQ
+457 IKLMQLKDE

-479 QIAVEQMRQGLEL
+479 QIAVETMRQGLEL
-492 QELTLAHRKR
+492 QELTLAHRRR
-502 EDEYSDERRARER
+502 EDEYSDDRRAKER
-515 ELQRAD
+515 EQMRAD
-521 RQSEMELDNAEMD
+521 REAELELDDAEMN

-540 RKVKELNREDKK
+540 RKVKEINREDKK

-599 SFSAGKNAEQVQ
+599 SFSAGKNVEQVQ
-611 QAADARIADSQ
+611 QAAEARIADSQ

-636 DMATTMTGHIV
+636 EMATTMTGHIV
-647 QNKDAERD
+647 QNKDEERD
-655 RYRERMERQEDRVD
+655 RYRERMERQEERVD

-684 QAAAKPQAQA
+684 QAAPKPQPQA

-701 CPDCGTVAVQGVRF
+701 CPDCGTVAAQGVRF
-715 CANCGRDLK
+715 CAHCGRDLK

>member
-1 MKCQNCNSEILEDA
+1 MKCQNCNSELLEGA

-23 PVAVVSA
+23 PVAAQPA
-30 GPVCPKCNAPLLE
+30 GGVCGKCGARLLPG
-43 DAKFCTTCGAAVE
+43 AKFCTTCGAPAAAAPE
-56 SAAAEAPQ
+56 SAPAPEAQAAE
-64 APDGQA
+64 
-70 AGGGELATVKQKI
+70 GGELAAVKQKI

-97 EAEFIRYDSAQGL
+97 ESEFVSYDSAQGL

-135 DFVDPDELKRVLES
+135 DFVDPDEQERILES
-149 RTGGA
+149 RRGGA
-154 AGLMAGSG
+154 AGALAGGG

-175 DRFDD
+175 DKFDKSGD
-180 KDAPERQRS
+180 PERQRS

-204 LLLKLDKS
+204 LTLKLDKS

-220 TAEDM
+220 TAEEM
-225 AEFRPMSVRT
+225 AEFKPMTVRT
-235 KLLDLQVGLRVIF
+235 KLLDLQMGLRAIF
-248 RIADFDRFAEYFLT
+248 RISDFDRFAEYFLT
-262 DEPVATTRRIA
+262 DERVATTLKIA
-273 EKLQPVMQNAVQAV
+273 GKLQPTIQNAVQAV
-287 MQDRQVEGTSIPAE
+287 MQDREVEGTSIPADVVE
-301 VAEAI
+301 LI
-306 AAKIAASNDQFYGL
+306 TAKIVAAGDQFYGL
-320 ALERVAEVVASN
+320 TLERVAEVAASN

-350 ELDYLRRTNDFRNRL
+350 ELDFLRRTNDFRNRL
-365 AAETNSQAIADARS
+365 ATETNGQAIADARS
-379 DMQLYEGLQQVN
+379 DLQLYQGLQEVN

-417 RSEDEVEAAMADIE
+417 QSEDEVEAALSDIE
-431 KTGLLREEDVDNL
+431 KTGLLREEDVENL
-444 RIDVAERRYSRGE
+444 RIDIAERRYQRGQV
-457 AIKLMQLRDQ
+457 IKLMQLKDE

-479 QIAVEQMRQGLEL
+479 QIAVETMRQGLEL
-492 QELTLAHRKR
+492 QELTLAHRRR
-502 EDEYSDERRARER
+502 EDEYSDDRRAKER
-515 ELQRAD
+515 EQMRAD
-521 RQSEMELDNAEMD
+521 REVELELDDAEMN

-540 RKVKELNREDKK
+540 RKVKEINREDKK

-582 VAAGENLDSQAA
+582 VAAGENL
-594 VKFAE
+594 
-599 SFSAGKNAEQVQ
+599 EQVQ

-636 DMATTMTGHIV
+636 EMATTMTGHIV
-647 QNKDAERD
+647 QNKDEERD
-655 RYRERMERQEDRVD
+655 RYRERMERQEERVD

-684 QAAAKPQAQA
+684 QAAPKPQPQA

-701 CPDCGTVAVQGVRF
+701 CPDCGTVAAQGVRF
-715 CANCGRDLK
+715 CAHCGRDLK

>member
-1 MKCQNCNSEILEDA
+1 MKCQNCNSELLEGA
-15 KFCTTCGT
+15 KVCTTCGT
-23 PVAVVSA
+23 PVAAQPA
-30 GPVCPKCNAPLLE
+30 GGVCGKCGARLLPG
-43 DAKFCTTCGAAVE
+43 AKFCTTCGAPAAAAPE
-56 SAAAEAPQ
+56 SAPAPEAQAAE
-64 APDGQA
+64 
-70 AGGGELATVKQKI
+70 GGELAAVKQKI

-97 EAEFIRYDSAQGL
+97 ESEFVSYDSAQGL

-135 DFVDPDELKRVLES
+135 DFVDPDELERILES
-149 RTGGA
+149 RRGGA
-154 AGLMAGSG
+154 VGALAGGG

-175 DRFDD
+175 DKFDKSGD
-180 KDAPERQRS
+180 PERQRS

-204 LLLKLDKS
+204 LTLKLDKS

-220 TAEDM
+220 TAEEM
-225 AEFRPMSVRT
+225 AEFKPMTVRT
-235 KLLDLQVGLRVIF
+235 KLLDLQMGLRAIF
-248 RIADFDRFAEYFLT
+248 RISDFDRFAEYFLT
-262 DEPVATTRRIA
+262 DERVATTLKIA
-273 EKLQPVMQNAVQAV
+273 GKLQPTIQNAV
-287 MQDRQVEGTSIPAE
+287 MQDREVEGTSIPADVVE
-301 VAEAI
+301 LI
-306 AAKIAASNDQFYGL
+306 TAKIVAAGDQFYGL
-320 ALERVAEVVASN
+320 TLERVAEVAASN

-350 ELDYLRRTNDFRNRL
+350 ELDFLRRTNDFRNRL
-365 AAETNSQAIADARS
+365 ATETNGQAIADARS
-379 DMQLYEGLQQVN
+379 DLQLYQGLQEVN

-417 RSEDEVEAAMADIE
+417 QSEDEVEAALSDIE
-431 KTGLLREEDVDNL
+431 KTGLLREEDVENL
-444 RIDVAERRYSRGE
+444 RIDIAERRYQRGQV
-457 AIKLMQLRDQ
+457 IKLMQLKDE

-479 QIAVEQMRQGLEL
+479 QIAVETMRQGLEL
-492 QELTLAHRKR
+492 QELTLAHRRR
-502 EDEYSDERRARER
+502 EDEYSDDRRAKER
-515 ELQRAD
+515 EQMRAD
-521 RQSEMELDNAEMD
+521 REAELELDDAEMN

-540 RKVKELNREDKK
+540 RKVKEINREDKK

-599 SFSAGKNAEQVQ
+599 SFSAGKNVEQVQ
-611 QAADARIADSQ
+611 QAAEARIADSQ

-636 DMATTMTGHIV
+636 EMATTMTGHIV
-647 QNKDAERD
+647 QNKDEERD
-655 RYRERMERQEDRVD
+655 RYRERMERQEERVD

-684 QAAAKPQAQA
+684 QAAPKPQPQA

-701 CPDCGTVAVQGVRF
+701 CPDCGTVAAQGVRF
-715 CANCGRDLK
+715 CAHCGRDFK

>member
-1 MKCQNCNSEILEDA
+1 MKCQNCNSELLEGA

-23 PVAVVSA
+23 PVAAQPA
-30 GPVCPKCNAPLLE
+30 GGVCGKCGARLLPG
-43 DAKFCTTCGAAVE
+43 AKFCTTCGAPAAAAPE
-56 SAAAEAPQ
+56 SAPAPEAQAAE
-64 APDGQA
+64 
-70 AGGGELATVKQKI
+70 GGELAAVKQKI

-97 EAEFIRYDSAQGL
+97 ESEFVSYDSAQGL

-120 KANGKVLAEI
+120 KANGKVLVEI

-135 DFVDPDELKRVLES
+135 DFVDPDELERILES
-149 RTGGA
+149 RRGGA
-154 AGLMAGSG
+154 AGALAGGG

-175 DRFDD
+175 DKFDKSGD
-180 KDAPERQRS
+180 PERQRS

-204 LLLKLDKS
+204 LTLKLDKS

-220 TAEDM
+220 TAEEM
-225 AEFRPMSVRT
+225 AEFKPMTVRT
-235 KLLDLQVGLRVIF
+235 KLLDLQMGLRAIF
-248 RIADFDRFAEYFLT
+248 RISDFDRFAEYFLT
-262 DEPVATTRRIA
+262 DERVATTLKIA
-273 EKLQPVMQNAVQAV
+273 GKLQPTIQNAVQAV
-287 MQDRQVEGTSIPAE
+287 MQDREVEGTSIPADVVE
-301 VAEAI
+301 LI
-306 AAKIAASNDQFYGL
+306 TAKIVAAGDQFYGL
-320 ALERVAEVVASN
+320 TLERVAEVAASN

-350 ELDYLRRTNDFRNRL
+350 ELDFLRRTNDFRNRL
-365 AAETNSQAIADARS
+365 ATETNGQAIADARS
-379 DMQLYEGLQQVN
+379 DLQLYQGLQEVN

-417 RSEDEVEAAMADIE
+417 QSEDEVEAALSDIE
-431 KTGLLREEDVDNL
+431 KTGLLREEDVENL
-444 RIDVAERRYSRGE
+444 RIDITERRYQRGQV
-457 AIKLMQLRDQ
+457 IKLMQLKDE

-479 QIAVEQMRQGLEL
+479 QIAVETMRQGLEL
-492 QELTLAHRKR
+492 QELTLAHRRR
-502 EDEYSDERRARER
+502 EDEYSDDRRAKER
-515 ELQRAD
+515 EQMRAD
-521 RQSEMELDNAEMD
+521 REAELELDDAEMN

-540 RKVKELNREDKK
+540 RKVKEINREDKK

-599 SFSAGKNAEQVQ
+599 SFSAGKNVEQVQ
-611 QAADARIADSQ
+611 QAAEARIADSQ

-636 DMATTMTGHIV
+636 EMATTMTGHIV
-647 QNKDAERD
+647 QNKDEERD
-655 RYRERMERQEDRVD
+655 RYRERMERQEERVD

-684 QAAAKPQAQA
+684 QAAPKPQPQA

-701 CPDCGTVAVQGVRF
+701 CPDCGTVAAQGVRF
-715 CANCGRDLK
+715 CAHCGRDLK

>member
-1 MKCQNCNSEILEDA
+1 MKCQNCNSELLEGA

-23 PVAVVSA
+23 PVAAQPA
-30 GPVCPKCNAPLLE
+30 GGVCGKCGARLLPG
-43 DAKFCTTCGAAVE
+43 AKFCTTCGAPAAAAPE
-56 SAAAEAPQ
+56 SAPAPEAQAAE
-64 APDGQA
+64 
-70 AGGGELATVKQKI
+70 GGELAAVKQKI

-97 EAEFIRYDSAQGL
+97 ESEFVSYDSAQGL

-135 DFVDPDELKRVLES
+135 DFVDPDELERILES
-149 RTGGA
+149 RRGGA
-154 AGLMAGSG
+154 AGALAGGG

-175 DRFDD
+175 DKFDKSGD
-180 KDAPERQRS
+180 PERQRS

-204 LLLKLDKS
+204 LTLKLDKS

-220 TAEDM
+220 TAEEM
-225 AEFRPMSVRT
+225 AEFKPMTVRT
-235 KLLDLQVGLRVIF
+235 KLLDLQMGLRAIF
-248 RIADFDRFAEYFLT
+248 RISDFDRFAEYFLT
-262 DEPVATTRRIA
+262 DERVATTLKIA
-273 EKLQPVMQNAVQAV
+273 GKLQPTIQNAVQAV
-287 MQDRQVEGTSIPAE
+287 MQDREVEGTSIPADVVE
-301 VAEAI
+301 LI
-306 AAKIAASNDQFYGL
+306 TAKIVAAGDQFYGL
-320 ALERVAEVVASN
+320 TLERVAEVAASN

-350 ELDYLRRTNDFRNRL
+350 ELDFLRRTNDFRNRL
-365 AAETNSQAIADARS
+365 ATETNGQAIADARS
-379 DMQLYEGLQQVN
+379 DLQLYQGLQEVN

-417 RSEDEVEAAMADIE
+417 QSEDEVEAALSDIE
-431 KTGLLREEDVDNL
+431 KTGLLREEDVENL
-444 RIDVAERRYSRGE
+444 RIDIAERRYQRGQV
-457 AIKLMQLRDQ
+457 IKLMQLKDE

-479 QIAVEQMRQGLEL
+479 QIAVETMRQGLEL
-492 QELTLAHRKR
+492 QELTLAHRRR
-502 EDEYSDERRARER
+502 EDEYFDDRRAKER
-515 ELQRAD
+515 EQMRAD
-521 RQSEMELDNAEMD
+521 REAELELDDAEMN

-540 RKVKELNREDKK
+540 RKVKEINREDKK

-599 SFSAGKNAEQVQ
+599 SFSAGKNVEQVQ
-611 QAADARIADSQ
+611 QAAEARIADSQ

-636 DMATTMTGHIV
+636 ERATTMTGHIV
-647 QNKDAERD
+647 QNKDEERD
-655 RYRERMERQEDRVD
+655 RYRERMERQEERVD

-684 QAAAKPQAQA
+684 QAAPKPQPQA

-701 CPDCGTVAVQGVRF
+701 CPDCGTVAAQGVRF
-715 CANCGRDLK
+715 CAHCGRDLK

>member
-1 MKCQNCNSEILEDA
+1 MKCQNCNSELLEDA

-23 PVAVVSA
+23 PVAVAPA
-30 GPVCPKCNAPLLE
+30 GPVCPKCDAPLLP
-43 DAKFCTTCGAAVE
+43 DARFCTTCGAAVE
-56 SAAAEAPQ
+56 AAAPAEPQ
-64 APDGQA
+64 VPA

-83 FWNIQKGEVACRVN
+83 FWNVQKGEVACRVN
-97 EAEFIRYDSAQGL
+97 ESEFIRYDSAQGL

-135 DFVDPDELKRVLES
+135 DFVDPDELKRVLEN

-154 AGLMAGSG
+154 AGLLAGSG

-175 DRFDD
+175 DKFHDRDT
-180 KDAPERQRS
+180 PERQRS

-225 AEFRPMSVRT
+225 AGFKPMTVRT
-235 KLLDLQVGLRVIF
+235 KLLDMQVGLRVIF
-248 RIADFDRFAEYFLT
+248 RIADFNRFAEYFLT

-273 EKLQPVMQNAVQAV
+273 EKLQPTVQNAVQAV
-287 MQDRQVEGTSIPAE
+287 MEGREVEGTSIPAD
-301 VAEAI
+301 VVEAI
-306 AAKIAASNDQFYGL
+306 TARIAASGDQFYGL

-365 AAETNSQAIADARS
+365 ATETNTQVIADARS
-379 DMQLYEGLQQVN
+379 DMQLYEGLQEVN
-391 KDRLLADDELD
+391 RDRLLADDELD

-417 RSEDEVEAAMADIE
+417 QSEDEVEAALADIE
-431 KTGLLREEDVDNL
+431 KTGLLRGEDVENL
-444 RIDVAERRYSRGE
+444 RIDIAERRYKRGE
-457 AIKLMQLRDQ
+457 VIKLMQLRDQ

-479 QIAVEQMRQGLEL
+479 QIAVEAMRQGLEL
-492 QELTLAHRKR
+492 QELTLEQRRR
-502 EDEYSDERRARER
+502 EDEYSDGRRAKER
-515 ELQRAD
+515 EQVRAD
-521 RQSEMELDNAEMD
+521 RLAEVEVDGIEMD

-552 MDLDHE
+552 MDLEHE

-563 LKQEALDKKARMT
+563 LRQEALDKKARMT

-582 VAAGENLDSQAA
+582 VAAGENLGSEAA

-599 SFSAGKNAEQVQ
+599 SFSAGKDAEQVR
-611 QAADARIADSQ
+611 QAAEARIADSQ

-647 QNKDAERD
+647 QNKDEERD

-684 QAAAKPQAQA
+684 QAAARPPQPQA
-694 PQSVGRV
+694 PQSIGRV
-701 CPDCGTVAVQGVRF
+701 CPDCGTVAAQGVRF

>member
-1 MKCQNCNSEILEDA
+1 MKCQNCNSELLEGA

-23 PVAVVSA
+23 PVAAQPA
-30 GPVCPKCNAPLLE
+30 GGVCGKCGARLLPG
-43 DAKFCTTCGAAVE
+43 AKFCTTCGAPAAAAPE
-56 SAAAEAPQ
+56 SAPAPEAQAAE
-64 APDGQA
+64 
-70 AGGGELATVKQKI
+70 GGELAAVKQKI

-97 EAEFIRYDSAQGL
+97 ESEFVSYDSAQGL

-135 DFVDPDELKRVLES
+135 DFVDPDELERILES
-149 RTGGA
+149 RRGGA
-154 AGLMAGSG
+154 AGALAGGG
-162 RFLINALLGRRVK
+162 RFLITALQGRRVK
-175 DRFDD
+175 DKFDKSGD
-180 KDAPERQRS
+180 PERQRS

-204 LLLKLDKS
+204 LTLKLDKS

-220 TAEDM
+220 TAEEM
-225 AEFRPMSVRT
+225 AEFKPMTVRT
-235 KLLDLQVGLRVIF
+235 KLLDLQMGLRAIF
-248 RIADFDRFAEYFLT
+248 RISDFDRFAEYFLT
-262 DEPVATTRRIA
+262 DERVATTLKIA
-273 EKLQPVMQNAVQAV
+273 GKLQPTIQNAVQAV
-287 MQDRQVEGTSIPAE
+287 MQDREVEGTSIPADVVE
-301 VAEAI
+301 LI
-306 AAKIAASNDQFYGL
+306 TAKIVAAGDQFYGL
-320 ALERVAEVVASN
+320 TLERVAEVAASN

-350 ELDYLRRTNDFRNRL
+350 ELDFLRRTNDFRNRL
-365 AAETNSQAIADARS
+365 ATETNGQAIADARS
-379 DMQLYEGLQQVN
+379 DLQLYQGLQEVN

-417 RSEDEVEAAMADIE
+417 QSEDEVEAALSDIE
-431 KTGLLREEDVDNL
+431 KTGLLREEDVENL
-444 RIDVAERRYSRGE
+444 RIDIAERRYQRGQV
-457 AIKLMQLRDQ
+457 IKLMQLKDE

-479 QIAVEQMRQGLEL
+479 QIAVETMRQGLEL
-492 QELTLAHRKR
+492 QELTLAHRRR
-502 EDEYSDERRARER
+502 EDEYSDDRRAKER
-515 ELQRAD
+515 EQMRAD
-521 RQSEMELDNAEMD
+521 REAELELDDAEMN

-540 RKVKELNREDKK
+540 RKVKEINREDKK

-599 SFSAGKNAEQVQ
+599 SFSAGKNVEQVQ
-611 QAADARIADSQ
+611 QAAEARIADSQ

-636 DMATTMTGHIV
+636 EMATTMTGHIV
-647 QNKDAERD
+647 QNKDEERD
-655 RYRERMERQEDRVD
+655 RYRERMERQEERVD

-684 QAAAKPQAQA
+684 QAAPKPQPQA

-701 CPDCGTVAVQGVRF
+701 CPDCGTVAAQGVRF
-715 CANCGRDLK
+715 CAHCGRDLK

>member
-1 MKCQNCNSEILEDA
+1 MKCQNCNSELLEGA

-23 PVAVVSA
+23 PVAAQPA
-30 GPVCPKCNAPLLE
+30 GGVCGKCGARLLPG
-43 DAKFCTTCGAAVE
+43 AKFCTTCGAPAAAAPE
-56 SAAAEAPQ
+56 SAPAPEAQAAE
-64 APDGQA
+64 
-70 AGGGELATVKQKI
+70 GGELAAVKQKI

-97 EAEFIRYDSAQGL
+97 ESEFVSYDSAQGL

-135 DFVDPDELKRVLES
+135 DFVDPDELERILES
-149 RTGGA
+149 RRGGA
-154 AGLMAGSG
+154 AGALAGGG

-175 DRFDD
+175 DKFDKSGD
-180 KDAPERQRS
+180 PERQRS

-204 LLLKLDKS
+204 LTLKLDKS

-220 TAEDM
+220 TAEEM
-225 AEFRPMSVRT
+225 AEFKPMTVRT
-235 KLLDLQVGLRVIF
+235 KLLDLQMGLRAIF
-248 RIADFDRFAEYFLT
+248 RISDFDRFAEYFLT
-262 DEPVATTRRIA
+262 DERVATTLKIA
-273 EKLQPVMQNAVQAV
+273 GKLQPTIQNAVQAV
-287 MQDRQVEGTSIPAE
+287 MQDREVEGTSIPADVVE
-301 VAEAI
+301 LI
-306 AAKIAASNDQFYGL
+306 TAKIVAAGDQFYGL
-320 ALERVAEVVASN
+320 TLERVAEVAASN

-350 ELDYLRRTNDFRNRL
+350 ELDFLRRTNDFRNRL
-365 AAETNSQAIADARS
+365 ATETNGQAIADARS
-379 DMQLYEGLQQVN
+379 DLQLYQGLQEVN

-417 RSEDEVEAAMADIE
+417 QSEDEVEAALSDIE
-431 KTGLLREEDVDNL
+431 KTGLLREEDVENL
-444 RIDVAERRYSRGE
+444 RIDIAERRYQRGQV
-457 AIKLMQLRDQ
+457 IKLMQLKDE

-479 QIAVEQMRQGLEL
+479 QIAVETMRQGLEL
-492 QELTLAHRKR
+492 QELTLAHRRR
-502 EDEYSDERRARER
+502 EDEYSDDRRAKER
-515 ELQRAD
+515 EQMRAD
-521 RQSEMELDNAEMD
+521 REAELELDAAEMN

-540 RKVKELNREDKK
+540 RKVKEINREDKK

-599 SFSAGKNAEQVQ
+599 SFSAGKNVEQVQ
-611 QAADARIADSQ
+611 QAAEARIADSQ

-636 DMATTMTGHIV
+636 EMATTMTGHIV
-647 QNKDAERD
+647 QNKDEERD
-655 RYRERMERQEDRVD
+655 RYRERMERQEERVD

-684 QAAAKPQAQA
+684 QAAPKPQPQA

-701 CPDCGTVAVQGVRF
+701 CPDCGTVAAQGVRF
-715 CANCGRDLK
+715 CAHCGRDLK

>member
-1 MKCQNCNSEILEDA
+1 MKCQNCNSELLEGA

-23 PVAVVSA
+23 PVAAQPA
-30 GPVCPKCNAPLLE
+30 GGVCGKCGARLLPG
-43 DAKFCTTCGAAVE
+43 AKFCTTCGAPAAAAPE
-56 SAAAEAPQ
+56 SAPAPEAQAAE
-64 APDGQA
+64 
-70 AGGGELATVKQKI
+70 GGELAAVKQKI

-97 EAEFIRYDSAQGL
+97 ESEFVSYDSAQGL

-135 DFVDPDELKRVLES
+135 DFVDPDELERILES
-149 RTGGA
+149 RRGGA
-154 AGLMAGSG
+154 AGALAGGG

-175 DRFDD
+175 DKFDKSGD
-180 KDAPERQRS
+180 PERQRS
-189 LDAVIESMKRHEAFS
+189 LGAVIESMKRHEAFS
-204 LLLKLDKS
+204 LTLKLDKS

-220 TAEDM
+220 TAEEM
-225 AEFRPMSVRT
+225 AEFKPMTVRT
-235 KLLDLQVGLRVIF
+235 KLLDLQMGLRAIF
-248 RIADFDRFAEYFLT
+248 RISDFDRFAEYFLT
-262 DEPVATTRRIA
+262 DERVATTLKIA
-273 EKLQPVMQNAVQAV
+273 GKLQPTIQNAVQAV
-287 MQDRQVEGTSIPAE
+287 MQDREVEGTSIPADVVE
-301 VAEAI
+301 LI
-306 AAKIAASNDQFYGL
+306 TAKIVAAGDQFYGL
-320 ALERVAEVVASN
+320 TLERVAEVAASN

-350 ELDYLRRTNDFRNRL
+350 ELDFLRRTNDFRNRL
-365 AAETNSQAIADARS
+365 ATETNGQAIADARS
-379 DMQLYEGLQQVN
+379 DLQLYQGLQEVN

-417 RSEDEVEAAMADIE
+417 QSEDEVEAALSDIE
-431 KTGLLREEDVDNL
+431 KTGLLREEDVENL
-444 RIDVAERRYSRGE
+444 RIDIAERRYQRGQV
-457 AIKLMQLRDQ
+457 IKLMQLKDE

-479 QIAVEQMRQGLEL
+479 QIAVETMRQGLEL
-492 QELTLAHRKR
+492 QELTLAHRRR
-502 EDEYSDERRARER
+502 EDEYSDDRRAKER
-515 ELQRAD
+515 EQMRAD
-521 RQSEMELDNAEMD
+521 REAELELDDAEMN

-540 RKVKELNREDKK
+540 RKVKEINREDKK

-599 SFSAGKNAEQVQ
+599 SFSAGKNVEQVQ
-611 QAADARIADSQ
+611 QAAEARIADSQ

-636 DMATTMTGHIV
+636 EMATTMTGHIV
-647 QNKDAERD
+647 QNKDEERD
-655 RYRERMERQEDRVD
+655 RYRERMERQEERVD

-684 QAAAKPQAQA
+684 QAAPKPQPQA

-701 CPDCGTVAVQGVRF
+701 CPDCGTVAAQGVRF
-715 CANCGRDLK
+715 CAHCGRDLK

>member
-1 MKCQNCNSEILEDA
+1 MKCQNCNSELLEGA

-23 PVAVVSA
+23 PVAAQPA
-30 GPVCPKCNAPLLE
+30 GGVCGKCGARLLPG
-43 DAKFCTTCGAAVE
+43 AKFCTTCGAPAAAAPE
-56 SAAAEAPQ
+56 SAPAPEAQAAE
-64 APDGQA
+64 
-70 AGGGELATVKQKI
+70 GGELAAVKQKI

-97 EAEFIRYDSAQGL
+97 ESEFVSYDSAQGL

-135 DFVDPDELKRVLES
+135 DFVDPDELERILES
-149 RTGGA
+149 RRGGA
-154 AGLMAGSG
+154 AGALAGGG

-175 DRFDD
+175 DKFDKSGD
-180 KDAPERQRS
+180 PERQRS

-204 LLLKLDKS
+204 LTLKLDKS

-220 TAEDM
+220 TAEEM
-225 AEFRPMSVRT
+225 AEFKPMTVRT
-235 KLLDLQVGLRVIF
+235 KLLDLQMGLRAIF
-248 RIADFDRFAEYFLT
+248 RISDFDRFAEYFLT
-262 DEPVATTRRIA
+262 DERVATTLKIA
-273 EKLQPVMQNAVQAV
+273 GKLQPTIQNAMQAV
-287 MQDRQVEGTSIPAE
+287 MQDREVEGTSIPADVVE
-301 VAEAI
+301 LI
-306 AAKIAASNDQFYGL
+306 TAKIVAAGDQFYGL
-320 ALERVAEVVASN
+320 TLERVAEVAASN

-350 ELDYLRRTNDFRNRL
+350 ELDFLRRTNDFRNRL
-365 AAETNSQAIADARS
+365 ATETNGQAIADARS
-379 DMQLYEGLQQVN
+379 DLQLYQGLQEVN

-417 RSEDEVEAAMADIE
+417 QSEDEVEAALSDIE
-431 KTGLLREEDVDNL
+431 KTGLLREEDVENL
-444 RIDVAERRYSRGE
+444 RIDITERRYQRGQV
-457 AIKLMQLRDQ
+457 IKLMQLKDE

-479 QIAVEQMRQGLEL
+479 QIAVETMRQGLEL
-492 QELTLAHRKR
+492 QELTLAHRRR
-502 EDEYSDERRARER
+502 EDEYSDDRRAKER
-515 ELQRAD
+515 EQMRAD
-521 RQSEMELDNAEMD
+521 REAELELDDAEMN

-540 RKVKELNREDKK
+540 RKVKEINREDKK

-599 SFSAGKNAEQVQ
+599 SFSAGKNVEQVQ
-611 QAADARIADSQ
+611 QAAEARIADSQ

-636 DMATTMTGHIV
+636 EMATTMTGHIV
-647 QNKDAERD
+647 QNKDEERD
-655 RYRERMERQEDRVD
+655 RYRERMERQEERVD

-684 QAAAKPQAQA
+684 QAAPKPQPQA

-701 CPDCGTVAVQGVRF
+701 CPDCGTVAAQGVRF
-715 CANCGRDLK
+715 CAHCGRDLK

>member
-1 MKCQNCNSEILEDA
+1 MKCQNCNSELLEGA

-23 PVAVVSA
+23 PVAAQPA
-30 GPVCPKCNAPLLE
+30 GGVCGKCNAPLLPG
-43 DAKFCTTCGAAVE
+43 AKFCTTCGAPAATAPE
-56 SAAAEAPQ
+56 SAPAPEAQAAE
-64 APDGQA
+64 
-70 AGGGELATVKQKI
+70 GGELAAVKQKI

-97 EAEFIRYDSAQGL
+97 ESEFVSYDSAQGL

-135 DFVDPDELKRVLES
+135 DFVDPDELERILES
-149 RTGGA
+149 RRGGA
-154 AGLMAGSG
+154 AGALAGGG

-175 DRFDD
+175 DKFDKSGD
-180 KDAPERQRS
+180 PERQRS

-204 LLLKLDKS
+204 LTLKLDKS

-220 TAEDM
+220 TAEEM
-225 AEFRPMSVRT
+225 AEFKPMTVRT
-235 KLLDLQVGLRVIF
+235 KLLDLQMGLRAIF
-248 RIADFDRFAEYFLT
+248 RISDFERFAEYFLT
-262 DEPVATTRRIA
+262 DERVATTLKIA
-273 EKLQPVMQNAVQAV
+273 AKLQPTIQNAVQAV
-287 MQDRQVEGTSIPAE
+287 MQDREVEGTSIAADVVE
-301 VAEAI
+301 LI
-306 AAKIAASNDQFYGL
+306 TAKIVAAGDQFYGL
-320 ALERVAEVVASN
+320 TLERVAEVAASN

-350 ELDYLRRTNDFRNRL
+350 ELDFLRRTNDFRNRL
-365 AAETNSQAIADARS
+365 ATETNGQAIADARS
-379 DMQLYEGLQQVN
+379 DLQLYQGLQEVN

-417 RSEDEVEAAMADIE
+417 QSEEEVEAALSDIE
-431 KTGLLREEDVDNL
+431 KTGLLREEDVENL
-444 RIDVAERRYSRGE
+444 RIDIAERRYQRGQV
-457 AIKLMQLRDQ
+457 IKLMQLKDE

-479 QIAVEQMRQGLEL
+479 QIAVETMRQGLEL
-492 QELTLAHRKR
+492 QELTLAHRRR
-502 EDEYSDERRARER
+502 EDEYSDDRRAKER
-515 ELQRAD
+515 EQMRAD
-521 RQSEMELDNAEMD
+521 REAELELDDAEMN

-540 RKVKELNREDKK
+540 RKVKEINREDKK

-599 SFSAGKNAEQVQ
+599 SFSAGKNVEQVQ
-611 QAADARIADSQ
+611 QAAEARIADSQ

-636 DMATTMTGHIV
+636 EMATTMTGHIV
-647 QNKDAERD
+647 QNKDEERD
-655 RYRERMERQEDRVD
+655 RYRERMERQEERVD

-684 QAAAKPQAQA
+684 QAAPKPQPQA

-701 CPDCGTVAVQGVRF
+701 CPDCGTVAAQGVRF
-715 CANCGRDLK
+715 CAHCGRDLK